1 MFRSYFIATIR
12 TLLKNRGLTAINIL
26 GLAIGMA
33 SVILIA
39 LYIQYEFS
47 YDRHHANATRIYS
60 VFRSVSMENTTSIN
74 PRASGALA
82 PALKRDFPEIQE
94 AIRTQRLTAW
104 VKTDDRFFQQDV
116 CVADPEIFNVFT
128 IPFVTGDSG
137 TALTQPGSMVLT
149 ESMARKF
156 FQNQNPI
163 GKALQVDHEQLSGTV
178 TYFVTGIVRDFPP
191 NSTFYFDCLTATP
204 RGQLADLW
212 SIWQP
217 TGAYRPFL
225 TYVLLPEG
233 YDHRALEQ
241 KLPDLITR
249 YMGDEVRQTT
259 RYILQPF
266 TDLHL
271 YSPRNLGRE
280 FAEHGDIKQ
289 VYAFGLVA
297 GFILVLACVNFMNLS
312 TARSSTR
319 AREVGLRKVVGAS
332 RQQLIGQFLGESV
345 LVALAAMIVALA
357 LVELVLPWFN
367 SFIQRDLIL
376 HRTENLWWMIGLI
389 GFGLGVGVLAGSYP
403 AFVLSSFLPT
413 QVMKGD
419 WIPGSK
425 HVGLRKALV
434 IFQFAISIAFITGT
448 VVVQEQLAYI
458 RNKDL
463 GFDKDL
469 VVGIPIFIYSRQLHH
484 GGPEDLRRRIPTIKE
499 VFRAHPNI
507 MKATATRFHQGGYHT
522 TDTFRAEGSDADW
535 QMGLF
540 DIDRDFLDFFNI
552 ELAAGR
558 MAPEP
563 PKLPE
568 KIKNLLE
575 LEAGRRRLP
584 EKVTSLAEWQEYE
597 KKVRS
602 YREKGRPLIINETA
616 AQHLG
621 WDDPIGKRFK
631 EKNGPEGY
639 VVGVIKD
646 FHAQTLHNAIRPVVF
661 RVFTGGAKHLYL
673 KLGTQ
678 NIPATLAFIENTWHE
693 FLPQI
698 PFTFWFLND
707 DLTRVRYEN
716 EIRTGNALAM
726 FSGLTIFVA
735 CLGLLGLISFR
746 AEQKTKEIGIRKVL
760 GASVFS
766 IFGLLSREFVKLVI
780 IACVIASPI
789 AYLFAGRW
797 LQDFA
802 YRIDLHLMY
811 FFIGGI
817 LAFLLA
823 LATMA
828 YQALKAA
835 RTNPVDALRTE

>member
-1 MFRSYFIATIR
+1 MGF
-12 TLLKNRGLTAINIL
+12 
-26 GLAIGMA
+26 
-33 SVILIA
+33 
-39 LYIQYEFS
+39 
-47 YDRHHANATRIYS
+47 YS
-60 VFRSVSMENTTSIN
+60 E
-74 PRASGALA
+74 
-82 PALKRDFPEIQE
+82 LKRDFPEVQE
-94 AIRTQRLTAW
+94 AIRVQRLDAW
-104 VKTDDRFFQQDV
+104 VQSQTHFFQQDV

-128 IPFVTGDSG
+128 IPFISGDPN
-137 TALTQPGSMVLT
+137 TALTQSGAMVLT

-156 FQNQNPI
+156 FQNKDPI
-163 GKALQVDHEQLSGTV
+163 GKALQVDHQELSG

-204 RGQLADLW
+204 KGNTADMW

-217 TGAYRPFL
+217 TGVFRPFF
-225 TYVLLPEG
+225 TYLLLPEG
-233 YDHRALEQ
+233 YDHRALQQ

-259 RYILQPF
+259 RYILQP
-266 TDLHL
+266 LIRRHL
-271 YSPRNLGRE
+271 YSTADLGLTPTE
-280 FAEHGDIKQ
+280 YGDIKQ

-332 RQQLIGQFLGESV
+332 RQQLIRQFLGESV
-345 LVALAAMIVALA
+345 LVALVAMIVALA

-367 SFIQRDLIL
+367 SFIQRDLVL
-376 HRTENLWWMIGLI
+376 HRTENLWWLIGLV
-389 GFGLGVGVLAGSYP
+389 GFGLGVGVFAGSYP

-413 QVMKGD
+413 LVMKGD

-434 IFQFAISIAFITGT
+434 VFQFAISIAFITGT

-463 GFDKDL
+463 GFDKEL

-484 GGPEDLRRRIPTIKE
+484 GGPEDLRRRIPTVKE
-499 VFRAHPNI
+499 VFMEHPNI
-507 MKATATRFHQGGYHT
+507 LKATATRFPQGGYIT
-522 TDTFRAEGSDADW
+522 TDTFRADDADW

-540 DIDRDFLDFFNI
+540 DIDLDFLDFFNI

-558 MAPEP
+558 MASEP

-568 KIKNLLE
+568 KIRSLLE
-575 LEAGRRRLP
+575 LESGRRLP
-584 EKVTSLAEWQEYE
+584 EKVIRLAEWQEYQ
-597 KKVRS
+597 KQVRA
-602 YREKGRPLIINETA
+602 YREKGRPFILNETA
-616 AQHLG
+616 ARHLG

-639 VVGVIKD
+639 VVGVMKD
-646 FHAQTLHNAIRPVVF
+646 FHVQTLHNTIRPVVF
-661 RVFTGGAKHLYL
+661 RLFTGGAKHLYL

-678 NIPATLAFIENTWHE
+678 NIPETLAFIEKTWHE

-698 PFTFWFLND
+698 PFTYHFLDD
-707 DLTRVRYEN
+707 DLTSVRYEN
-716 EIRTGNALAM
+716 EIRTGNALAV

-766 IFGLLSREFVKLVI
+766 IFGLLSKEFVKLVI

-802 YRIDLHLMY
+802 YRIDLHAMY
-811 FFIGGI
+811 FLIGGV
-817 LAFLLA
+817 LALLLA
-823 LATMA
+823 LATMT
-828 YQALKAA
+828 YQAIKAA

>member
-1 MFRSYFIATIR
+1 MFRSYLIATLR

-26 GLAIGMA
+26 GLAIGMTC
-33 SVILIA
+33 VILIA

-47 YDRHHANATRIYS
+47 YDRHHVNATRIYR
-60 VFRSVSMENTTSIN
+60 VIRTVSMENTTSVN

-82 PALKRDFPEIQE
+82 PALKRDFPEVQE
-94 AIRTQRLTAW
+94 AVRVQRLDAW
-104 VKTDDRFFQQDV
+104 VQTQTHFFQQDM
-116 CVADPEIFNVFT
+116 CVADREIFNVFT
-128 IPFVTGDSG
+128 IPFVIGDSG

-149 ESMARKF
+149 ESMALKF

-163 GKALQVDHEQLSGTV
+163 GKTLQVDHEQLSDTV

-204 RGQLADLW
+204 RGALEDMW
-212 SIWQP
+212 SRWQS
-217 TGAYRPFL
+217 TGSFRPFF
-225 TYVLLPEG
+225 TYLLLPEG
-233 YDHRALEQ
+233 YDHRALQQ
-241 KLPDLITR
+241 KLPDLIAR
-249 YMGDEVRQTT
+249 YMGDEVRRTT
-259 RYILQPF
+259 RYILHPL
-266 TDLHL
+266 TRVHL
-271 YSPRNLGRE
+271 YTHPDLGLQFRD
-280 FAEHGDIKQ
+280 HGDIKQ

-332 RQQLIGQFLGESV
+332 RQQLIKQFLGESV
-345 LVALAAMIVALA
+345 LVALVAMIVALA
-357 LVELVLPWFN
+357 FVELILPWFN
-367 SFIQRDLIL
+367 SFIQRDLVL
-376 HRTENLWWMIGLI
+376 RSTENLWWIIGLV

-463 GFDKDL
+463 GFDKEL
-469 VVGIPIFIYSRQLHH
+469 VVGIPLFIYSRQLHH
-484 GGPEDLRRRIPTIKE
+484 GSPEDLRRRMPTVKQA
-499 VFRAHPNI
+499 FMAHPNI
-507 MKATATRFHQGGYHT
+507 LKATATRFPQGGSHT

-563 PKLPE
+563 PKLPK
-568 KIKNLLE
+568 KIE
-575 LEAGRRRLP
+575 
-584 EKVTSLAEWQEYE
+584 SLAAWQEYE
-597 KKVRS
+597 KKVQV
-602 YREKGRPLIINETA
+602 YAKKGRPLILNETA

-631 EKNGPEGY
+631 EKKGPEGY
-639 VVGVIKD
+639 VVGIMKD
-646 FHAQTLHNAIRPVVF
+646 FHVQTLHNDIRPVVF

-678 NIPATLAFIENTWHE
+678 NIPATLAFIEKTWHA

-707 DLTRVRYEN
+707 DLTRVRYQN
-716 EIRTGNALAM
+716 EIRTGNALSV

-766 IFGLLSREFVKLVI
+766 IFNLLSKEFVKLVI

-802 YRIDLHLMY
+802 YRINLHPVY
-811 FFIGGI
+811 FLIGGM
-817 LAFLLA
+817 LALLLA
-823 LATMA
+823 LATMT

>member
-1 MFRSYFIATIR
+1 MFRSYLLTTVR
-12 TLLKNRGLTAINIL
+12 TLLKSRGLTAINIL

-33 SVILIA
+33 CVILIA

-47 YDRHHANATRIYS
+47 YDRHHANATRIYR
-60 VFRSVSMENTTSIN
+60 VFRTVSMENTTSVN

-94 AIRTQRLTAW
+94 AIRIQLLTAW
-104 VKTDDRFFQQDV
+104 VKTDDRFFQQEV
-116 CVADPEIFNVFT
+116 CVADREIFNVFT
-128 IPFVTGDSG
+128 IPFVTGDPG
-137 TALTQPGSMVLT
+137 TALTQPGSIVLT

-204 RGQLADLW
+204 QGQLANLW
-212 SIWQP
+212 SMWQP
-217 TGAYRPFL
+217 TGPYRPFF
-225 TYVLLPEG
+225 TYLLLPEG
-233 YDHRALEQ
+233 YDHRALQQ

-249 YMGDEVRQTT
+249 YMGDEVRRTT
-259 RYILQPF
+259 RYIVQPL
-266 TDLHL
+266 TRVHL
-271 YSPRNLGRE
+271 YTHPDLGLQFRD
-280 FAEHGDIKQ
+280 HGDITQ
-289 VYAFGLVA
+289 VYAFGLIA

-332 RQQLIGQFLGESV
+332 RRQLIGQFLGESV
-345 LVALAAMIVALA
+345 LVAIAAMIVALA
-357 LVELVLPWFN
+357 LVELVLPRFN

-376 HRTENLWWMIGLI
+376 HRVENLWWMIGLI

-434 IFQFAISIAFITGT
+434 VFQFAISIAFITGT

-469 VVGIPIFIYSRQLHH
+469 VVGIPLFIYSRQLHH
-484 GGPEDLRRRIPTIKE
+484 GSSEDLRWRIPTVKE
-499 VFRAHPNI
+499 VFMAHPNI
-507 MKATATRFHQGGYHT
+507 LKATATRFHQGGRHLT
-522 TDTFRAEGSDADW
+522 ETFRSEGSDADW

-540 DIDRDFLDFFNI
+540 DIDKDYLDFFNI
-552 ELAAGR
+552 GLAAGR

-563 PKLPE
+563 PKPPE
-568 KIKNLLE
+568 TIKNLE
-575 LEAGRRRLP
+575 
-584 EKVTSLAEWQEYE
+584 EWQVFKQKRQE
-597 KKVRS
+597 
-602 YREKGRPLIINETA
+602 YREKGRPLILNETA
-616 AQHLG
+616 ARHLG
-621 WDDPIGKRFK
+621 WDDPIGRRFK

-646 FHAQTLHNAIRPVVF
+646 FHVQTLHNAIQPVVF
-661 RVFTGGAKHLYL
+661 RLFTGGAKHLYL

-678 NIPATLAFIENTWHE
+678 NIPETLAFIEKTWHQ

-698 PFTFWFLND
+698 PFTFWFLNE

-716 EIRTGNALAM
+716 EIRTGNALAV

-766 IFGLLSREFVKLVI
+766 IFRLLSKEFVKLVI

-789 AYLFAGRW
+789 AYLFGSRW

-811 FFIGGI
+811 FFIGGV
-817 LAFLLA
+817 LALLLA
-823 LATMA
+823 IATMT

>member
-1 MFRSYFIATIR
+1 MFRSYLIATLR

-47 YDRHHANATRIYS
+47 YDQHHVNATRIYR
-60 VFRSVSMENTTSIN
+60 VFRSVSMENTTSVS

-82 PALKRDFPEIQE
+82 PALKRDFPEVQE
-94 AIRTQRLTAW
+94 AIRTRLLTAW
-104 VKTDDRFFQQDV
+104 VKTDDHFFQQDV
-116 CVADPEIFNVFT
+116 CVADREIFNVFT
-128 IPFVTGDSG
+128 IPFVTGDPG
-137 TALTQPGSMVLT
+137 TALTQPGSIVLT
-149 ESMARKF
+149 QSMARKF

-163 GKALQVDHEQLSGTV
+163 GKVLQVDHQELSGTG

-204 RGQLADLW
+204 KGNLANMW

-217 TGAYRPFL
+217 TGAYRPFF
-225 TYVLLPEG
+225 TYLLLPEG

-241 KLPDLITR
+241 KLPDLITQ

-259 RYILQPF
+259 RYILQPL
-266 TDLHL
+266 TRVHL
-271 YSPRNLGRE
+271 YSH
-280 FAEHGDIKQ
+280 AEYGDIKQ

-297 GFILVLACVNFMNLS
+297 SFILVLACVNFMNLS
-312 TARSSTR
+312 TARSSVR

-345 LVALAAMIVALA
+345 LMALTAMMVALAV
-357 LVELVLPWFN
+357 VELVLPWFN

-376 HRTENLWWMIGLI
+376 HSSENLWWLVGLI

-419 WIPGSK
+419 WIPGAK

-458 RNKDL
+458 QNKNL
-463 GFDKDL
+463 GFDKEL
-469 VVGIPIFIYSRQLHH
+469 IVGIPIFIYSRQLHH
-484 GGPEDLRRRIPTIKE
+484 GGLEDLRRRIPTVKQA
-499 VFRAHPNI
+499 FMAHPNI
-507 MKATATRFHQGGYHT
+507 LKATATRFPQGGYIT
-522 TDTFRAEGSDADW
+522 TDTFRADDADW
-535 QMGLF
+535 QMGVF
-540 DIDRDFLDFFNI
+540 DIDKDYLDFFNI
-552 ELAAGR
+552 ELVAGHL
-558 MAPEP
+558 APEP
-563 PKLPE
+563 PELPE
-568 KIKNLLE
+568 RIESHAE
-575 LEAGRRRLP
+575 L
-584 EKVTSLAEWQEYE
+584 QEYE
-597 KKVRS
+597 KKVRE
-602 YREKGRPLIINETA
+602 YREKGQPYILNETA
-616 AQHLG
+616 VQQLG
-621 WDDPIGKRFK
+621 WDEPIGKRFK
-631 EKNGPEGY
+631 EKKGPEGY
-639 VVGVIKD
+639 VVGVMKD
-646 FHAQTLHNAIRPVVF
+646 FHVQTLHNAIRPVTF
-661 RVFTGGAKHLYL
+661 KTRTGMGKTLYL

-678 NIPATLAFIENTWHE
+678 NMQETLAFIEKTWRE

-698 PFTFWFLND
+698 PFTFWILND
-707 DLTRVRYEN
+707 DLTRVRYQN
-716 EIRTGNALAM
+716 EIRTGNALTV

-766 IFGLLSREFVKLVI
+766 IFGLLAKEFVKLVI
-780 IACVIASPI
+780 IACVIACPI
-789 AYLFAGRW
+789 AYLFVGRW

-802 YRIDLHLMY
+802 YRIDLHPVY
-811 FFIGGI
+811 FLIGGM
-817 LAFLLA
+817 LALLLA
-823 LATMA
+823 LATMT

>member
-1 MFRSYFIATIR
+1 MFRSYFITTLR
-12 TLLKNRGLTAINIL
+12 TLLKSRGLTAINIL

-33 SVILIA
+33 CVILIA

-47 YDRHHANATRIYS
+47 YDQHHANVTRIYR
-60 VFRSVSMENTTSIN
+60 VVRTVSMENTTSVN

-82 PALKRDFPEIQE
+82 PALKRDFPEVQE
-94 AIRTQRLTAW
+94 AIRVQRLDAW
-104 VKTDDRFFQQDV
+104 VQTQTHFFQQDM

-128 IPFVTGDSG
+128 IPFISGDPN

-163 GKALQVDHEQLSGTV
+163 GKDLQVDHQELSG

-204 RGQLADLW
+204 RGALADMW
-212 SIWQP
+212 PIWQP
-217 TGAYRPFL
+217 TGAYRPFF
-225 TYVLLPEG
+225 TYLLLPEG
-233 YDHRALEQ
+233 YDHRALQQ
-241 KLPDLITR
+241 KLPDLIAR

-259 RYILQPF
+259 RYIVQPL
-266 TDLHL
+266 TRVHL
-271 YSPRNLGRE
+271 YTHPDLGLQFRD
-280 FAEHGDIKQ
+280 HGDITQ

-345 LVALAAMIVALA
+345 LVAIAAMIVALA

-389 GFGLGVGVLAGSYP
+389 GFGVSVGVLAGSYP

-463 GFDKDL
+463 GFDKEL

-484 GGPEDLRRRIPTIKE
+484 GSSEDLRWRIPTVKE
-499 VFRAHPNI
+499 VFMEHPNI
-507 MKATATRFHQGGYHT
+507 LKATATRFHQGGRQL

-552 ELAAGR
+552 ELVAGR
-558 MAPEP
+558 LAPEP

-568 KIKNLLE
+568 IIESLE
-575 LEAGRRRLP
+575 EL
-584 EKVTSLAEWQEYE
+584 QEYQ
-597 KKVRS
+597 KKVRA
-602 YREKGRPLIINETA
+602 YEEKGRPFILNETA

-639 VVGVIKD
+639 VVGVMKD
-646 FHAQTLHNAIRPVVF
+646 FHVQTLHNAIQPVVF

-707 DLTRVRYEN
+707 DLTQVRYEN
-716 EIRTGNALAM
+716 EIRTGNALAV

-780 IACVIASPI
+780 IACIIASPI
-789 AYLFAGRW
+789 AYLFSSRW

-811 FFIGGI
+811 FLIGGV
-817 LAFLLA
+817 LALLLA
-823 LATMA
+823 LATMT

>member
-1 MFRSYFIATIR
+1 MFRSYLIVTIR

-26 GLAIGMA
+26 GLAIGM
-33 SVILIA
+33 SCVILIA

-47 YDRHHANATRIYS
+47 YDRHHANATRIHR
-60 VFRSVSMENTTSIN
+60 VFRAVSMENTTSVS
-74 PRASGALA
+74 PRASGALT
-82 PALKRDFPEIQE
+82 PALKRDFPEVQE
-94 AIRTQRLTAW
+94 AIRTQRLTSW

-116 CVADPEIFNVFT
+116 CVADREIFNVFT
-128 IPFVTGDSG
+128 IPFVTGDPG
-137 TALTQPGSMVLT
+137 TALTQPGSIVLT

-204 RGQLADLW
+204 RGALADMW
-212 SIWQP
+212 PRWQP
-217 TGAYRPFL
+217 TGSFRPFL
-225 TYVLLPEG
+225 TYLLLPEG

-249 YMGDEVRQTT
+249 YMGDEVRRTT
-259 RYILQPF
+259 RYIVQPL
-266 TDLHL
+266 TRVHL
-271 YSPRNLGRE
+271 YTHPDLGLQ
-280 FAEHGDIKQ
+280 FKDYGDITQ

-312 TARSSTR
+312 TARSSSR

-332 RQQLIGQFLGESV
+332 RQQLIRQFLGESV
-345 LVALAAMIVALA
+345 LMALIAMIVALV
-357 LVELVLPWFN
+357 LVELVLPRFN

-376 HRTENLWWMIGLI
+376 HRTENLWWLIGLI

-434 IFQFAISIAFITGT
+434 VFQFAISIAFITGT

-463 GFDKDL
+463 GFDKEL
-469 VVGIPIFIYSRQLHH
+469 VVSIPIFIYSRQLHH
-484 GGPEDLRRRIPTIKE
+484 GGPEDLRRRIPTVKQT
-499 VFRAHPNI
+499 FMAHPNI
-507 MKATATRFHQGGYHT
+507 LNATATRFPQGGSHT

-540 DIDRDFLDFFNI
+540 DIDRDYLDFFNI

-558 MAPEP
+558 LAPEP

-568 KIKNLLE
+568 KIESIQDLE
-575 LEAGRRRLP
+575 E
-584 EKVTSLAEWQEYE
+584 
-597 KKVRS
+597 
-602 YREKGRPLIINETA
+602 YRELVREYAKKGRPLILNETA
-616 AQHLG
+616 ARHLG
-621 WDDPIGKRFK
+621 WDDPIGRRFK

-639 VVGVIKD
+639 VIGVMKD
-646 FHAQTLHNAIRPVVF
+646 FHVQTLHNAIRPVVF

-678 NIPATLAFIENTWHE
+678 NIPETLGFIEKTWHE

-716 EIRTGNALAM
+716 EIRTGNALTV
-726 FSGLTIFVA
+726 FSGLTVFVA

-766 IFGLLSREFVKLVI
+766 IFGLLSKEFVKLVI
-780 IACVIASPI
+780 VACVIACPI
-789 AYLFAGRW
+789 AYLFASRW

-811 FFIGGI
+811 FLIGGV
-817 LAFLLA
+817 LALFLA
-823 LATMA
+823 LATMT

>member
-1 MFRSYFIATIR
+1 MFRSYITATIR

-47 YDRHHANATRIYS
+47 YDRHHVNATRIYR
-60 VFRSVSMENTTSIN
+60 VFRTVSMENTTSVS

-82 PALKRDFPEIQE
+82 PALKRDFPEVQE
-94 AIRTQRLTAW
+94 AIRTQLLTAW
-104 VKTDDRFFQQDV
+104 VKTDNHFLQQDV
-116 CVADPEIFNVFT
+116 CVADREIFNVFT
-128 IPFVTGDSG
+128 IPFVTGDPA

-163 GKALQVDHEQLSGTV
+163 GKVLQVDHQELSGTG
-178 TYFVTGIVRDFPP
+178 TYFVTGIVRDLPP

-204 RGQLADLW
+204 VGALVDMW

-225 TYVLLPEG
+225 TYLLLPEG
-233 YDHRALEQ
+233 YDHRALAQ

-259 RYILQPF
+259 RYILQPL
-266 TDLHL
+266 TRVHL
-271 YSPRNLGRE
+271 YTHPDLGLQFRDY
-280 FAEHGDIKQ
+280 GDITQ

-332 RQQLIGQFLGESV
+332 RRQLIGQFLGESV
-345 LVALAAMIVALA
+345 LMALTAMIVALA
-357 LVELVLPWFN
+357 VVELVLPWFN
-367 SFIQRDLIL
+367 GFIQRDLIL
-376 HRTENLWWMIGLI
+376 HRSENLWWLVGLI

-419 WIPGSK
+419 WIPGAK

-463 GFDKDL
+463 GFDKEL
-469 VVGIPIFIYSRQLHH
+469 IVGIPIFIYSRQLHH
-484 GGPEDLRRRIPTIKE
+484 GGSEDLRRRIPTVKQA
-499 VFRAHPNI
+499 FMAHPNI
-507 MKATATRFHQGGYHT
+507 LKATATRFHQGGSHT
-522 TDTFRAEGSDADW
+522 TDTFRADDADW

-552 ELAAGR
+552 ELVAGR
-558 MAPEP
+558 LAPEP
-563 PKLPE
+563 LKLPE
-568 KIKNLLE
+568 KIESRAE
-575 LEAGRRRLP
+575 L
-584 EKVTSLAEWQEYE
+584 QEYRE
-597 KKVRS
+597 LVQA
-602 YREKGRPLIINETA
+602 YREKGRPFILNETA

-621 WDDPIGKRFK
+621 WDEPIGKRFK
-631 EKNGPEGY
+631 EKKEPEGY
-639 VVGVIKD
+639 VIGVVKD
-646 FHAQTLHNAIRPVVF
+646 FHVQTLHNAIQPVVF
-661 RVFTGGAKHLYL
+661 RVFTGGAKFLYL

-678 NIPATLAFIENTWHE
+678 NIPATLAFIEKTWHQ

-698 PFTFWFLND
+698 PFNFWFLND
-707 DLTRVRYEN
+707 DLTRVRYQN
-716 EIRTGNALAM
+716 EIRTGNALAV

-760 GASVFS
+760 GASIFS
-766 IFGLLSREFVKLVI
+766 IFNLLAKEFVKLVI
-780 IACVIASPI
+780 IACVIACPI

-802 YRIDLHLMY
+802 YRIDLHVMY
-811 FFIGGI
+811 FLIGGV
-817 LAFLLA
+817 LALLLA
-823 LATMA
+823 LTTMT

>member
-1 MFRSYFIATIR
+1 MFRSYLIATIR

-33 SVILIA
+33 SVILIG

-47 YDRHHANATRIYS
+47 YDRHHANATRIYR
-60 VFRSVSMENTTSIN
+60 VFRTVSMENTTLVS

-82 PALKRDFPEIQE
+82 PALKRDFPEVQE
-94 AIRTQRLTAW
+94 AIRTQQLTSW

-116 CVADPEIFNVFT
+116 CVADREIFNVFT
-128 IPFVTGDSG
+128 IPFVIGDPG
-137 TALTQPGSMVLT
+137 TALTQPGSIVLT
-149 ESMARKF
+149 ESMAHKF
-156 FQNQNPI
+156 FQDQNPI
-163 GKALQVDHEQLSGTV
+163 GKTLQVDHQELSGTV
-178 TYFVTGIVRDFPP
+178 TYFVTGVVRDFPP

-204 RGQLADLW
+204 RGALADMW
-212 SIWQP
+212 PIWQP

-233 YDHRALEQ
+233 YDHRALQQ
-241 KLPDLITR
+241 KLPDLIAR

-259 RYILQPF
+259 RYIVQPL
-266 TDLHL
+266 TRVHL
-271 YSPRNLGRE
+271 YGHRDLGRQ
-280 FAEHGDIKQ
+280 FVGSGDIKQ

-297 GFILVLACVNFMNLS
+297 GFILMLACVNFMNLS

-345 LVALAAMIVALA
+345 LVALAAMILALA
-357 LVELVLPWFN
+357 LVELALPWFN
-367 SFIQRDLIL
+367 GFIQRDLIL
-376 HRTENLWWMIGLI
+376 HRTENLWWMIGLV
-389 GFGLGVGVLAGSYP
+389 GFGLGVGVFAGSYP

-463 GFDKDL
+463 GFDKEL

-484 GGPEDLRRRIPTIKE
+484 GSSEDLRRRIPTVKE
-499 VFRAHPNI
+499 VFMEHPNI
-507 MKATATRFHQGGYHT
+507 VKATATRFPQGGYIT
-522 TDTFRAEGSDADW
+522 TDTFRADDADW

-540 DIDRDFLDFFNI
+540 DIDKDYLDFFNI
-552 ELAAGR
+552 ELVAGR
-558 MAPEP
+558 LAPEP

-568 KIKNLLE
+568 IIESRAE
-575 LEAGRRRLP
+575 LE
-584 EKVTSLAEWQEYE
+584 EYRE
-597 KKVRS
+597 LVRA
-602 YREKGRPLIINETA
+602 YREKGRPFILNETA
-616 AQHLG
+616 VRHLG
-621 WDDPIGKRFK
+621 WDDPIGRRFK

-639 VVGVIKD
+639 VVGVMKD
-646 FHAQTLHNAIRPVVF
+646 FHIQTLHNAIRPVVF
-661 RVFTGGAKHLYL
+661 RLFTGVSKHLYL

-678 NIPATLAFIENTWHE
+678 NIPETLAFIEKTWHE

-707 DLTRVRYEN
+707 DLTHVRYEN
-716 EIRTGNALAM
+716 EIRTGNALAV

-760 GASVFS
+760 GASIFS
-766 IFGLLSREFVKLVI
+766 IFNLLSKEFVRLVI

-789 AYLFAGRW
+789 VYLFAGRW

-802 YRIDLHLMY
+802 YRINLHPVY
-811 FFIGGI
+811 FLIGGM
-817 LAFLLA
+817 LALLLA
-823 LATMA
+823 LATMT

>member
-1 MFRSYFIATIR
+1 MFRSYLIATIR

-26 GLAIGMA
+26 GLATGMA

-47 YDRHHANATRIYS
+47 YDRHHANATRIYR
-60 VFRSVSMENTTSIN
+60 VFRSVSMENTTSVS

-82 PALKRDFPEIQE
+82 PALKRDFPEVQE
-94 AIRTQRLTAW
+94 AIRTQLLTSW

-116 CVADPEIFNVFT
+116 YVADPEIFNVFT
-128 IPFVTGDSG
+128 IPFISGDPG

-156 FQNQNPI
+156 FQNEDPM
-163 GKALQVDHEQLSGTV
+163 GKALQVDHQELSGTV

-204 RGQLADLW
+204 RGALADMW

-217 TGAYRPFL
+217 AGAYRPFL
-225 TYVLLPEG
+225 TYILLPEG

-241 KLPDLITR
+241 KLPSLIAR

-259 RYILQPF
+259 RYIVQPL
-266 TDLHL
+266 TRVHL
-271 YSPRNLGRE
+271 YSHWDLGRQ
-280 FAEHGDIKQ
+280 FVGSGDIKQ

-297 GFILVLACVNFMNLS
+297 GFILMLACVNFMNLS

-332 RQQLIGQFLGESV
+332 RQQLIKQFLGESV
-345 LVALAAMIVALA
+345 LVAFAAMIVALA

-367 SFIQRDLIL
+367 SFIQRDLVL
-376 HRTENLWWMIGLI
+376 HRTENLWWLIGLI

-484 GGPEDLRRRIPTIKE
+484 GGAEDLRRRIPTVKQ
-499 VFRAHPNI
+499 VFMAHPNI
-507 MKATATRFHQGGYHT
+507 LNATAVRFPQGGYIT
-522 TDTFRAEGSDADW
+522 TDTFRADDADW

-540 DIDRDFLDFFNI
+540 DIDRDYLDFFNI

-568 KIKNLLE
+568 RIESIQDLE
-575 LEAGRRRLP
+575 
-584 EKVTSLAEWQEYE
+584 EYRE
-597 KKVRS
+597 LVRA
-602 YREKGRPLIINETA
+602 YREKGRPFILNETA

-639 VVGVIKD
+639 VVGVMKD
-646 FHAQTLHNAIRPVVF
+646 FHIQTLHNDIRPVVF
-661 RVFTGGAKHLYL
+661 RVVTGVAKHLYL

-678 NIPATLAFIENTWHE
+678 NIPETLAFIENTWQE

-698 PFTFWFLND
+698 PFTYWFLND

-716 EIRTGNALAM
+716 EIRTGNALTV

-766 IFGLLSREFVKLVI
+766 IFNLLAREFVKLVI

-789 AYLFAGRW
+789 AYLFGSRW

-811 FFIGGI
+811 FLIGGM
-817 LAFLLA
+817 LALLLA

>member
-1 MFRSYFIATIR
+1 MFRSYLIATIR

-33 SVILIA
+33 SVILIG

-47 YDRHHANATRIYS
+47 YDQHHVNATRIYR
-60 VFRSVSMENTTSIN
+60 VFRSVSMENTTSVS

-82 PALKRDFPEIQE
+82 PALKRDFPEVQE
-94 AIRTQRLTAW
+94 AIRTQLLTAW

-116 CVADPEIFNVFT
+116 CVADREIFNVFT
-128 IPFVTGDSG
+128 IPFVTGDPG

-156 FQNQNPI
+156 FQNQDPM
-163 GKALQVDHEQLSGTV
+163 GKTLQVDHQELSG

-204 RGQLADLW
+204 KGNTADMW

-217 TGAYRPFL
+217 TGVFRPFF
-225 TYVLLPEG
+225 TYLLLPEG
-233 YDHRALEQ
+233 YDHRALQQ

-259 RYILQPF
+259 RYILQP
-266 TDLHL
+266 LIRRHL
-271 YSPRNLGRE
+271 YSTADLGLTPTE
-280 FAEHGDIKQ
+280 YGDIKQ

-332 RQQLIGQFLGESV
+332 RQQLIRQFLGESV
-345 LVALAAMIVALA
+345 LVALVAMIVALA
-357 LVELVLPWFN
+357 LVELVLPRFN

-376 HRTENLWWMIGLI
+376 HRTENLWWLIGLI
-389 GFGLGVGVLAGSYP
+389 GFGLGVGIIAGSYP

-434 IFQFAISIAFITGT
+434 VFQFAISIAFITGT

-469 VVGIPIFIYSRQLHH
+469 VVGIPIFIYSWQLHH
-484 GGPEDLRRRIPTIKE
+484 GGPEDLRRRIPTVKQ
-499 VFRAHPNI
+499 VFMEHPNI
-507 MKATATRFHQGGYHT
+507 LKATATRFPQGGYIT
-522 TDTFRAEGSDADW
+522 TDTFQAEGSDADW

-552 ELAAGR
+552 ELVAGR
-558 MAPEP
+558 LAPEP
-563 PKLPE
+563 PRPPG
-568 KIKNLLE
+568 KIITLE
-575 LEAGRRRLP
+575 
-584 EKVTSLAEWQEYE
+584 EWQEYN
-597 KKVRS
+597 KKLQA
-602 YREKGRPLIINETA
+602 YQEKGRPFILNETA
-616 AQHLG
+616 VRHLG
-621 WDDPIGKRFK
+621 WDDPIGRRFK
-631 EKNGPEGY
+631 EKEEPEGY
-639 VVGVIKD
+639 VVGVMKD
-646 FHAQTLHNAIRPVVF
+646 FHVQTLHNAIRPVVF
-661 RVFTGGAKHLYL
+661 RIFTGGAKHLYL

-678 NIPATLAFIENTWHE
+678 NIPETLGFIEKTWHQ

-698 PFTFWFLND
+698 SFSFWFLNN
-707 DLTRVRYEN
+707 DLTQVRYQN
-716 EIRTGNALAM
+716 EIRTGNALAV

-766 IFGLLSREFVKLVI
+766 IFGLLSKEFVKLVI

-802 YRIDLHLMY
+802 YRIDLYPVY
-811 FFIGGI
+811 FLIGGV
-817 LAFLLA
+817 LALLLA
-823 LATMA
+823 LATMT

>member
-1 MFRSYFIATIR
+1 MFRSYLIATIR
-12 TLLKNRGLTAINIL
+12 TLVKNRGLTAINIL

-47 YDRHHANATRIYS
+47 YDRHHVNATRIYR
-60 VFRSVSMENTTSIN
+60 VFRTVSMENTTSVS

-82 PALKRDFPEIQE
+82 PALKRDFPEVRE
-94 AIRTQRLTAW
+94 AIRTQLLTSW

-116 CVADPEIFNVFT
+116 CVADREIFNVFT
-128 IPFVTGDSG
+128 IPFVTGDPG

-163 GKALQVDHEQLSGTV
+163 GKVLQVDHEQLSGTG

-204 RGQLADLW
+204 KGNLANMW
-212 SIWQP
+212 PMWQP

-233 YDHRALEQ
+233 HDHRALEQ
-241 KLPDLITR
+241 KLPNFIAR

-259 RYILQPF
+259 RYILQPL
-266 TDLHL
+266 THLHL
-271 YSPRNLGRE
+271 YSPRGLGRE

-345 LVALAAMIVALA
+345 LVALVAMIVALA

-367 SFIQRDLIL
+367 GFIQRDLVL
-376 HRTENLWWMIGLI
+376 HRTENLRWMVGLV
-389 GFGLGVGVLAGSYP
+389 GFGFAVGVIAGSYP

-413 QVMKGD
+413 QMMKGD

-434 IFQFAISIAFITGT
+434 VFQFAISIAFITGT

-463 GFDKDL
+463 GFDKEL
-469 VVGIPIFIYSRQLHH
+469 VVGIPLFIYSRQLHH
-484 GGPEDLRRRIPTIKE
+484 GGPEDLRRRIPTVKQA
-499 VFRAHPNI
+499 FMAHPNI
-507 MKATATRFHQGGYHT
+507 LKATATRFHQGGYHT

-552 ELAAGR
+552 ELIAGR
-558 MAPEP
+558 LAPEP
-563 PKLPE
+563 LKLPE
-568 KIKNLLE
+568 RIESRAE
-575 LEAGRRRLP
+575 LEKYREL
-584 EKVTSLAEWQEYE
+584 
-597 KKVRS
+597 VRA
-602 YREKGRPLIINETA
+602 YREKGRPFILNETA

-631 EKNGPEGY
+631 EKKEPEGY
-639 VVGVIKD
+639 VIGVVKD
-646 FHAQTLHNAIRPVVF
+646 FHVQTLHNTIRPVVF
-661 RVFTGGAKHLYL
+661 RVFTGGAKFLYL

-678 NIPATLAFIENTWHE
+678 NIPATLAFIEKTWHQ

-707 DLTRVRYEN
+707 DLTRVRYQN
-716 EIRTGNALAM
+716 EIRTGNALTA

-735 CLGLLGLISFR
+735 CLGLFGLISFR

-766 IFGLLSREFVKLVI
+766 IFNLLAKEFVKLVI
-780 IACVIASPI
+780 VACVIACPI

-802 YRIDLHLMY
+802 YRIDLHVMY
-811 FFIGGI
+811 FLIGGV
-817 LAFLLA
+817 LALLLA
-823 LATMA
+823 LATMT
-828 YQALKAA
+828 YQALKASQ
-835 RTNPVDALRTE
+835 TNPVDALRTE

>member
-1 MFRSYFIATIR
+1 MFRSYLTATIR

-47 YDRHHANATRIYS
+47 YDRHHVNATRIYR
-60 VFRSVSMENTTSIN
+60 VFRTVSMENTTSVS

-82 PALKRDFPEIQE
+82 PALKRDFPEVQE
-94 AIRTQRLTAW
+94 SIRTQLLTSW
-104 VKTDDRFFQQDV
+104 VKTNDHFFQQDV
-116 CVADPEIFNVFT
+116 CVADREIFNVFT
-128 IPFVTGDSG
+128 IPFVTGDPV

-163 GKALQVDHEQLSGTV
+163 GKVLQVDHQELSGTG

-204 RGQLADLW
+204 KGQLADMW

-225 TYVLLPEG
+225 MYVLLPQS

-241 KLPDLITR
+241 KLPDLIAR

-259 RYILQPF
+259 RYILQPL
-266 TDLHL
+266 TRMHL
-271 YSPRNLGRE
+271 YSHRDMGRQ
-280 FAEHGDIKQ
+280 FAEYGDIKQ

-297 GFILVLACVNFMNLS
+297 SFILVLACVNFMNLS

-319 AREVGLRKVVGAS
+319 ACEVGLRKVVGAS

-345 LVALAAMIVALA
+345 LVALVAMIVALA
-357 LVELVLPWFN
+357 VVELVLPWFN
-367 SFIQRDLIL
+367 GFMQRDLVL
-376 HRTENLWWMIGLI
+376 HSSENLKWLIGLV
-389 GFGLGVGVLAGSYP
+389 GFGFVVGVLAGSYP

-413 QVMKGD
+413 QVIKGD

-425 HVGLRKALV
+425 HGGLRKALV
-434 IFQFAISIAFITGT
+434 VFQFAISIAFITGT

-463 GFDKDL
+463 GFDKEL
-469 VVGIPIFIYSRQLHH
+469 VVGIPIFIYSWQLHH
-484 GGPEDLRRRIPTIKE
+484 GGSENLKRRISTVKQA
-499 VFRAHPNI
+499 FMAHPNI
-507 MKATATRFHQGGYHT
+507 VKATATRFPQGGYIT
-522 TDTFRAEGSDADW
+522 TDTFQADDADW

-540 DIDRDFLDFFNI
+540 DIDSDFLDFFNI
-552 ELAAGR
+552 ELIAGR
-558 MAPEP
+558 MVPEP
-563 PKLPE
+563 PKRPE
-568 KIKNLLE
+568 RIENIQDL
-575 LEAGRRRLP
+575 
-584 EKVTSLAEWQEYE
+584 QEYRE
-597 KKVRS
+597 LVRA
-602 YREKGRPLIINETA
+602 YYKKGRPFILNETA

-631 EKNGPEGY
+631 KKRGPEGY
-639 VVGVIKD
+639 VVGVMKD
-646 FHAQTLHNAIRPVVF
+646 FHVQTLHNAIRPVVF
-661 RVFTGGAKHLYL
+661 RVVTGGAKHLYL

-678 NIPATLAFIENTWHE
+678 NIPETLAFIEKTWRE

-698 PFTFWFLND
+698 PFTFWILNE
-707 DLTRVRYEN
+707 DLTRVRYQN
-716 EIRTGNALAM
+716 EIRTGNALTV

-766 IFGLLSREFVKLVI
+766 IFNLLAKEFVKLVI
-780 IACVIASPI
+780 VACVIASPI
-789 AYLFAGRW
+789 AYLFVGRW

-802 YRIDLHLMY
+802 YRIDLHVMY
-811 FFIGGI
+811 FLIGGV
-817 LAFLLA
+817 LALLLA
-823 LATMA
+823 LATMT

-835 RTNPVDALRTE
+835 RTNPVDALRAE

>member
-1 MFRSYFIATIR
+1 MFRSYLIATIR

-33 SVILIA
+33 SVILIG

-47 YDRHHANATRIYS
+47 YDRHHANATRIYR
-60 VFRSVSMENTTSIN
+60 VFRTVSMENTTLVS

-82 PALKRDFPEIQE
+82 PALKRDFPEVQE
-94 AIRTQRLTAW
+94 AIRTQQLTSW

-116 CVADPEIFNVFT
+116 CVADREIFNVFT
-128 IPFVTGDSG
+128 IPFVIGDPG
-137 TALTQPGSMVLT
+137 TALIQPGSIVLT
-149 ESMARKF
+149 ESMAHKF
-156 FQNQNPI
+156 FQDQNPI
-163 GKALQVDHEQLSGTV
+163 GKTLQVDHQELSGTV
-178 TYFVTGIVRDFPP
+178 TYFVTGVVRDFPP

-204 RGQLADLW
+204 RGALADMW
-212 SIWQP
+212 PIWQP

-233 YDHRALEQ
+233 YDHRALQQ
-241 KLPDLITR
+241 KLPDLIAR

-259 RYILQPF
+259 RYIVQPL
-266 TDLHL
+266 TRVHL
-271 YSPRNLGRE
+271 YGHRDLGRQ
-280 FAEHGDIKQ
+280 FVGSGDIKQ

-297 GFILVLACVNFMNLS
+297 GFILMLACVNFMNLS

-345 LVALAAMIVALA
+345 LVALAAMILALA
-357 LVELVLPWFN
+357 LVELALPWFN
-367 SFIQRDLIL
+367 GFIQRDLIL
-376 HRTENLWWMIGLI
+376 HRTENLWWMIGLV
-389 GFGLGVGVLAGSYP
+389 GFGLGVGVFAGSYP

-463 GFDKDL
+463 GFDKEL

-484 GGPEDLRRRIPTIKE
+484 GSSEDLRRRIPTVKE
-499 VFRAHPNI
+499 VFMEHPNI
-507 MKATATRFHQGGYHT
+507 LKATATRFPQGGYIT
-522 TDTFRAEGSDADW
+522 TDTFRADDADW

-540 DIDRDFLDFFNI
+540 DIDKDYLDFFNI
-552 ELAAGR
+552 ELVAGR
-558 MAPEP
+558 LAPEP

-568 KIKNLLE
+568 IIESRAE
-575 LEAGRRRLP
+575 LE
-584 EKVTSLAEWQEYE
+584 EYRE
-597 KKVRS
+597 LVRA
-602 YREKGRPLIINETA
+602 YREKGRPFILNETA
-616 AQHLG
+616 VRHLG
-621 WDDPIGKRFK
+621 WDDPIGRRFK

-646 FHAQTLHNAIRPVVF
+646 FHIQTLHNAIRPVVF
-661 RVFTGGAKHLYL
+661 RLFTGVSKHLYL

-678 NIPATLAFIENTWHE
+678 NIPETLAFIEKTWHE

-707 DLTRVRYEN
+707 DLTHVRYEN
-716 EIRTGNALAM
+716 EIRTGNALAV

-760 GASVFS
+760 GASIFS
-766 IFGLLSREFVKLVI
+766 IFNLLSKEFVRLVI

-789 AYLFAGRW
+789 VYLFAGRW

-802 YRIDLHLMY
+802 YRINLHPVY
-811 FFIGGI
+811 FLIGGI
-817 LAFLLA
+817 LALLLA
-823 LATMA
+823 LATMT

>member
-1 MFRSYFIATIR
+1 MFRSYLITTIR

-47 YDRHHANATRIYS
+47 YDRHHAHANRIYG
-60 VFRSVSMENTTSIN
+60 VFRAMSMENTTSVS

-82 PALKRDFPEIQE
+82 PALKRDFPEVQE
-94 AIRTQRLTAW
+94 AIRVQRLDAW
-104 VKTDDRFFQQDV
+104 VQTQTHFFQQDV

-128 IPFVTGDSG
+128 IPFISGDPN
-137 TALTQPGSMVLT
+137 TALTQSGAMVLT
-149 ESMARKF
+149 QSMARKF
-156 FQNQNPI
+156 FQNEDPI
-163 GKALQVDHEQLSGTV
+163 GKALQVDHQELSG
-178 TYFVTGIVRDFPP
+178 TYFVTGIVRDFLP

-204 RGQLADLW
+204 KGSMADMW

-217 TGAYRPFL
+217 TGVWRPFF
-225 TYVLLPEG
+225 TYILLPEG

-241 KLPDLITR
+241 KLPGLIAR

-259 RYILQPF
+259 RYILQP
-266 TDLHL
+266 LIRRHL
-271 YSPRNLGRE
+271 YSTADLGLTT
-280 FAEHGDIKQ
+280 AEYGDIKQ

-297 GFILVLACVNFMNLS
+297 GFILLLACVNFMNLS

-345 LVALAAMIVALA
+345 LVALVAMIVALA
-357 LVELVLPWFN
+357 LVELILPWFN
-367 SFIQRDLIL
+367 GFMQRELIL
-376 HRTENLWWMIGLI
+376 HSSENLWWLIGLI
-389 GFGLGVGVLAGSYP
+389 GFGLGVGVIAGSYP

-413 QVMKGD
+413 QVIKGD
-419 WIPGSK
+419 WIPGAK

-434 IFQFAISIAFITGT
+434 VFQFAISIAFITGT

-463 GFDKDL
+463 GFDKEL
-469 VVGIPIFIYSRQLHH
+469 IVGIPIFIYSRQLHH
-484 GGPEDLRRRIPTIKE
+484 GGSEDLRRRIPTVKQA
-499 VFRAHPNI
+499 FMAHPNI
-507 MKATATRFHQGGYHT
+507 LKATATRFHQGGSHT

-552 ELAAGR
+552 ELVAGR

-568 KIKNLLE
+568 KIESIQDLE
-575 LEAGRRRLP
+575 E
-584 EKVTSLAEWQEYE
+584 
-597 KKVRS
+597 
-602 YREKGRPLIINETA
+602 YRELVREYAKKGRPFILNETA

-631 EKNGPEGY
+631 EKKEPEGY
-639 VVGVIKD
+639 VIGVMKD
-646 FHAQTLHNAIRPVVF
+646 FHTQTLHNAIQPVVF

-678 NIPATLAFIENTWHE
+678 NIPETLAFIEKTWHQ

-698 PFTFWFLND
+698 PFDFWFLND
-707 DLTRVRYEN
+707 DLTRVRYQN
-716 EIRTGNALAM
+716 EMRTGNALTV

-746 AEQKTKEIGIRKVL
+746 AEQKTKEVGIRKVL

-766 IFGLLSREFVKLVI
+766 IFNLLAKEFVKLVI
-780 IACVIASPI
+780 IACVIACPI

-802 YRIDLHLMY
+802 YRIDLHVMY
-811 FFIGGI
+811 FLIGGV
-817 LAFLLA
+817 LALLLA
-823 LATMA
+823 LATMT

>member
-1 MFRSYFIATIR
+1 MFRSYLTATIR

-33 SVILIA
+33 CVILIA

-47 YDRHHANATRIYS
+47 YDRYHVNATRIYR
-60 VFRSVSMENTTSIN
+60 VFRTVSMENTTSVN

-94 AIRTQRLTAW
+94 AIRTQLLTSW
-104 VKTDDRFFQQDV
+104 VKTDDHFFQQDV
-116 CVADPEIFNVFT
+116 CVADQEIFNVFT

-137 TALTQPGSMVLT
+137 TALNQPGSMVLT

-163 GKALQVDHEQLSGTV
+163 GKTLQVDHHELSGTA

-204 RGQLADLW
+204 RGALADLW
-212 SIWQP
+212 SRWQP
-217 TGAYRPFL
+217 TGSFRPFL
-225 TYVLLPEG
+225 TYILLPEG
-233 YDHRALEQ
+233 YDHRALQQ

-249 YMGDEVRQTT
+249 YMGDKVRRTT
-259 RYILQPF
+259 RYILQPL
-266 TDLHL
+266 TCVHL
-271 YSPRNLGRE
+271 YGHRDLGRQ
-280 FAEHGDIKQ
+280 FAGYGDIKQ

-297 GFILVLACVNFMNLS
+297 GFILMLACVNFMNLS
-312 TARSSTR
+312 TARSSAR

-332 RQQLIGQFLGESV
+332 RQQLIGQFLSESV
-345 LVALAAMIVALA
+345 LVALAAMIVALIV
-357 LVELVLPWFN
+357 VELVLPRFN
-367 SFIQRDLIL
+367 SFIQRNLVL
-376 HRTENLWWMIGLI
+376 HSTENLWWLIGLI

-434 IFQFAISIAFITGT
+434 VFQFAISIAFITGT

-469 VVGIPIFIYSRQLHH
+469 VVGIPLFIYSRQLHH
-484 GGPEDLRRRIPTIKE
+484 GGPEDLRRRIPTVKQ
-499 VFRAHPNI
+499 VFTAHPNI
-507 MKATATRFHQGGYHT
+507 LKATATRFSQGGYIT
-522 TDTFRAEGSDADW
+522 TDTFRADDADW

-552 ELAAGR
+552 ELVAGR
-558 MAPEP
+558 LAPEP

-568 KIKNLLE
+568 KIESIQDLE
-575 LEAGRRRLP
+575 
-584 EKVTSLAEWQEYE
+584 EYRE
-597 KKVRS
+597 LVRA
-602 YREKGRPLIINETA
+602 YREKGRPFILNETA
-616 AQHLG
+616 ARHLG
-621 WDDPIGKRFK
+621 WDDPIGRRFK
-631 EKNGPEGY
+631 EKKEPEGY
-639 VVGVIKD
+639 VIGVIKD
-646 FHAQTLHNAIRPVVF
+646 FHVQTLHNTIRPVVF
-661 RVFTGGAKHLYL
+661 RIFTGGAKFLYL

-678 NIPATLAFIENTWHE
+678 NIPATLAFIEKTWHE

-707 DLTRVRYEN
+707 DLTHVRYQN
-716 EIRTGNALAM
+716 EIRTGNALAV

-789 AYLFAGRW
+789 AYLFVGRW

-811 FFIGGI
+811 FLIGGV
-817 LAFLLA
+817 LALLLA
-823 LATMA
+823 LATMT

>member
-1 MFRSYFIATIR
+1 MFRSYLIATLR

-47 YDRHHANATRIYS
+47 YDQHHVNATRIYR
-60 VFRSVSMENTTSIN
+60 VFRTVSMENTTSVS

-82 PALKRDFPEIQE
+82 PALKRDFPEVQE
-94 AIRTQRLTAW
+94 AIRTRLLTAW
-104 VKTDDRFFQQDV
+104 VKTDDHFFQQDV
-116 CVADPEIFNVFT
+116 CVADREIFNVFT
-128 IPFVTGDSG
+128 IPFVTGDPG
-137 TALTQPGSMVLT
+137 TALTRPSSMVLT
-149 ESMARKF
+149 ESMAHKF

-163 GKALQVDHEQLSGTV
+163 GKVLQVDHQELSGTG

-204 RGQLADLW
+204 KGNLANMW

-217 TGAYRPFL
+217 TGAYRPFF
-225 TYVLLPEG
+225 TYILLLEG

-241 KLPDLITR
+241 KLPDFMAQ

-259 RYILQPF
+259 RYILQPL
-266 TDLHL
+266 TRVHL
-271 YSPRNLGRE
+271 YSHRDLGRQ
-280 FAEHGDIKQ
+280 FVGSGDIKQ

-312 TARSSTR
+312 TARSSSR

-332 RQQLIGQFLGESV
+332 RQQLIGQFLGESL
-345 LVALAAMIVALA
+345 LVALTAMIVALIV
-357 LVELVLPWFN
+357 VELVLPWFN
-367 SFIQRDLIL
+367 GFIQRDLIL
-376 HRTENLWWMIGLI
+376 HSSENLWWLVGLI

-434 IFQFAISIAFITGT
+434 VFQFAISIAFITGT
-448 VVVQEQLAYI
+448 IVVQEQLAYI

-463 GFDKDL
+463 GFDKEL
-469 VVGIPIFIYSRQLHH
+469 IVGIPIFIYSRQLHH
-484 GGPEDLRRRIPTIKE
+484 GGPEDLRWRIPTVKQ
-499 VFRAHPNI
+499 VFMAHPNI
-507 MKATATRFHQGGYHT
+507 VKATATRFPQGGYIT
-522 TDTFRAEGSDADW
+522 TDTFRADDADW
-535 QMGLF
+535 QMGVF
-540 DIDRDFLDFFNI
+540 DIDRDYLDFFNI
-552 ELAAGR
+552 ELVAGR
-558 MAPEP
+558 LAPEP

-568 KIKNLLE
+568 TIKNLGE
-575 LEAGRRRLP
+575 L
-584 EKVTSLAEWQEYE
+584 QEYE
-597 KKVRS
+597 KKVRE
-602 YREKGRPLIINETA
+602 YREKGQPYILNETA
-616 AQHLG
+616 VQQLG
-621 WDDPIGKRFK
+621 WDEPIGKRFK

-639 VVGVIKD
+639 VIGVIKN
-646 FHAQTLHNAIRPVVF
+646 FHVQTLHNAIRPVTF
-661 RVFTGGAKHLYL
+661 KTRTGAGKYLYL

-678 NIPATLAFIENTWHE
+678 NMQETLAFIEKTWRE

-698 PFTFWFLND
+698 PFTFWILDD
-707 DLTRVRYEN
+707 DLTRVRYQN
-716 EIRTGNALAM
+716 EIRTGNALTV

-766 IFGLLSREFVKLVI
+766 IFNLLAKEFVKLVI
-780 IACVIASPI
+780 IACVIAGPI

-802 YRIDLHLMY
+802 YRIDLHVMY
-811 FFIGGI
+811 FLIGGV
-817 LAFLLA
+817 LALLLA
-823 LATMA
+823 IATMT

>member
-1 MFRSYFIATIR
+1 MIRSYLIATLR
-12 TLLKNRGLTAINIL
+12 SLLKNRGLTAINIL

-33 SVILIA
+33 CVILIA

-47 YDRHHANATRIYS
+47 YDRHHANATRIYR
-60 VFRSVSMENTTSIN
+60 VFRTVSMENTTSVN

-82 PALKRDFPEIQE
+82 PALKRDFPEVQE
-94 AIRTQRLTAW
+94 AIRTQLLTSW

-116 CVADPEIFNVFT
+116 CVADREIFNVFT
-128 IPFVTGDSG
+128 IPFVIGDPG

-163 GKALQVDHEQLSGTV
+163 GKTLQVDHQALSGTA

-204 RGQLADLW
+204 RGALADMW
-212 SIWQP
+212 PIWQP
-217 TGAYRPFL
+217 TGAYRPFF
-225 TYVLLPEG
+225 TYLLLSEG
-233 YDHRALEQ
+233 HDHRALQQ

-259 RYILQPF
+259 RYMVQPL
-266 TDLHL
+266 TRVHL
-271 YSPRNLGRE
+271 YSHWDLGRQ
-280 FAEHGDIKQ
+280 FAGYGDIKQ

-332 RQQLIGQFLGESV
+332 RQQLIGQFLGESILMA
-345 LVALAAMIVALA
+345 LVAMMVALVV
-357 LVELVLPWFN
+357 VELILPWFN
-367 SFIQRDLIL
+367 SFIQRDLVL
-376 HRTENLWWMIGLI
+376 RSTENLWWLIGLI
-389 GFGLGVGVLAGSYP
+389 GFGVSVGILAGSYP
-403 AFVLSSFLPT
+403 AFILSSFLPT

-434 IFQFAISIAFITGT
+434 VFQFAISIAFITGT

-463 GFDKDL
+463 GFDKEL
-469 VVGIPIFIYSRQLHH
+469 VVGIPIFIYSWQLHH
-484 GGPEDLRRRIPTIKE
+484 GSSEDLRRRIPTVKE
-499 VFRAHPNI
+499 VFMAHPNI
-507 MKATATRFHQGGYHT
+507 LKTTATRFPQGGYIT
-522 TDTFRAEGSDADW
+522 TDTFRAEGSDTDW

-540 DIDRDFLDFFNI
+540 DIDLDFLDFFNI

-563 PKLPE
+563 PELPE
-568 KIKNLLE
+568 RIESRAE
-575 LEAGRRRLP
+575 LEKYRELVQA
-584 EKVTSLAEWQEYE
+584 
-597 KKVRS
+597 
-602 YREKGRPLIINETA
+602 YREKGRPLILNETA

-621 WDDPIGKRFK
+621 WDDPMGKCFK

-639 VVGVIKD
+639 VIGVVKD
-646 FHAQTLHNAIRPVVF
+646 FHVQTLHNTIRPVVF

-678 NIPATLAFIENTWHE
+678 NIPATLEFIEKTWHE

-707 DLTRVRYEN
+707 DLTRARYEN
-716 EIRTGNALAM
+716 EIRTGNALAV

-735 CLGLLGLISFR
+735 CLGLLGLISFC

-789 AYLFAGRW
+789 AYLFVGRW

-811 FFIGGI
+811 FLIGGV
-817 LAFLLA
+817 LALLLA
-823 LATMA
+823 LVTMI

>member
-1 MFRSYFIATIR
+1 MFRSYLIATLR

-47 YDRHHANATRIYS
+47 YDRHHANATRIYR
-60 VFRSVSMENTTSIN
+60 VFRSVSMENTTSVS

-82 PALKRDFPEIQE
+82 PALKRDFPEVQE
-94 AIRTQRLTAW
+94 AIRTQLLTSW
-104 VKTDDRFFQQDV
+104 VKTDDHFFQQEV
-116 CVADPEIFNVFT
+116 CVADQEIFNVFT
-128 IPFVTGDSG
+128 IPFVTGDLG

-156 FQNQNPI
+156 FQNQDPI
-163 GKALQVDHEQLSGTV
+163 GKVLQVDHQELSGMG

-204 RGQLADLW
+204 RGALADMW

-217 TGAYRPFL
+217 TGAYRPFF
-225 TYVLLPEG
+225 TYLLLPEG

-241 KLPDLITR
+241 KLPDLIAR
-249 YMGDEVRQTT
+249 YMGDEVHQTI
-259 RYILQPF
+259 RYILQPL
-266 TDLHL
+266 TRVHL
-271 YSPRNLGRE
+271 YTHPDLGLQFRD
-280 FAEHGDIKQ
+280 HGDIKQ

-332 RQQLIGQFLGESV
+332 RQQLIQQFLGESV
-345 LVALAAMIVALA
+345 LVALVAMIVALA
-357 LVELVLPWFN
+357 LVELILPWFN

-376 HRTENLWWMIGLI
+376 YSRENLWWLVGLI
-389 GFGLGVGVLAGSYP
+389 GFGLGVGVIAGSYP

-448 VVVQEQLAYI
+448 VVVQEQLTYI

-463 GFDKDL
+463 GFDKEL

-484 GGPEDLRRRIPTIKE
+484 GGKEDLRRRIPTVKQA
-499 VFRAHPNI
+499 FMAHPNI
-507 MKATATRFHQGGYHT
+507 LKATATRFPQGGSHT
-522 TDTFRAEGSDADW
+522 TDTFRADDADW

-558 MAPEP
+558 LALEP

-568 KIKNLLE
+568 KIKSFE
-575 LEAGRRRLP
+575 
-584 EKVTSLAEWQEYE
+584 EWQEYE
-597 KKVRS
+597 KKVRA
-602 YREKGRPLIINETA
+602 YREKGWPLILNETA
-616 AQHLG
+616 AQHIG

-639 VVGVIKD
+639 VVGVMKD
-646 FHAQTLHNAIRPVVF
+646 FHVQTLHNAIRPVVF
-661 RVFTGGAKHLYL
+661 RFFTGGAKYLYL

-678 NIPATLAFIENTWHE
+678 NIPETLGFIEKTWHE

-716 EIRTGNALAM
+716 EIRTGNALTV

-735 CLGLLGLISFR
+735 CLGLFGLISFR

-766 IFGLLSREFVKLVI
+766 IFGLLSKEFVKLVI
-780 IACVIASPI
+780 VACVIASPI
-789 AYLFAGRW
+789 AYLFASRW

-802 YRIDLHLMY
+802 YHIDLHLRSC
-811 FFIGGI
+811 FKTPR
-817 LAFLLA
+817 LSES
-823 LATMA
+823 
-828 YQALKAA
+828 
-835 RTNPVDALRTE
+835 VD

>member
-1 MFRSYFIATIR
+1 MFRSYLIATIR

-47 YDRHHANATRIYS
+47 YDRHHVNATRIYR
-60 VFRSVSMENTTSIN
+60 VFRTVSMENTTSVS

-82 PALKRDFPEIQE
+82 PALKRDFPEVQE
-94 AIRTQRLTAW
+94 AIRTQLLTSW
-104 VKTDDRFFQQDV
+104 VKTDNHFFQQDV
-116 CVADPEIFNVFT
+116 CVADREIFNVFT
-128 IPFVTGDSG
+128 IPFVTGDPG

-163 GKALQVDHEQLSGTV
+163 GKVLQVDHQELSGTV
-178 TYFVTGIVRDFPP
+178 TYFVTGIVRDFPS

-204 RGQLADLW
+204 KGALADMW
-212 SIWQP
+212 SKWQP

-225 TYVLLPEG
+225 TYLLLPEG

-241 KLPDLITR
+241 KLPDLIAR

-259 RYILQPF
+259 RYILQPL
-266 TDLHL
+266 TRVHL
-271 YSPRNLGRE
+271 YSHRDMGRQ
-280 FAEHGDIKQ
+280 FAEYGDIKQ

-297 GFILVLACVNFMNLS
+297 SFILVLACVNFMNLS

-332 RQQLIGQFLGESV
+332 RWQLIGQFLGESV
-345 LVALAAMIVALA
+345 LVALVAMIVALA
-357 LVELVLPWFN
+357 VVEQVLPWFN
-367 SFIQRDLIL
+367 GFIQRDLVL
-376 HRTENLWWMIGLI
+376 HSSENLWWLIGLI
-389 GFGLGVGVLAGSYP
+389 GFGLGIGVLAGSYP

-413 QVMKGD
+413 QVIKGD

-425 HVGLRKALV
+425 HGGLRKAMV
-434 IFQFAISIAFITGT
+434 VFQFAVSIAFITGT
-448 VVVQEQLAYI
+448 VVVQEQLTYI

-463 GFDKDL
+463 GFDKEL
-469 VVGIPIFIYSRQLHH
+469 IVGIPIFIYSRHLHH
-484 GGPEDLRRRIPTIKE
+484 GSSEDLTRRISTVKQA
-499 VFRAHPNI
+499 FMAHPNI
-507 MKATATRFHQGGYHT
+507 VKATATRFPQGGYIT

-540 DIDRDFLDFFNI
+540 DIDSDFLDFFNI
-552 ELAAGR
+552 ELIAGR

-563 PKLPE
+563 PKRPE
-568 KIKNLLE
+568 TIENIQDL
-575 LEAGRRRLP
+575 
-584 EKVTSLAEWQEYE
+584 QEYRE
-597 KKVRS
+597 LVRA
-602 YREKGRPLIINETA
+602 YYEKGRPLILNETA

-631 EKNGPEGY
+631 EKRGSEGY
-639 VVGVIKD
+639 VVGVMKD
-646 FHAQTLHNAIRPVVF
+646 FHVQTLHNAIRPVVF
-661 RVFTGGAKHLYL
+661 RVVTGGAKHLYL

-678 NIPATLAFIENTWHE
+678 NIPETLAFIEKTWRE

-698 PFTFWFLND
+698 PFTFWILND
-707 DLTRVRYEN
+707 DLTRVRYQN
-716 EIRTGNALAM
+716 EIRTGNALTV

-766 IFGLLSREFVKLVI
+766 IFNLLAREFVKLVI
-780 IACVIASPI
+780 VACVIASPI
-789 AYLFAGRW
+789 VYLFAGRW

-802 YRIDLHLMY
+802 YHIDLHPVY
-811 FFIGGI
+811 FLIGGV
-817 LAFLLA
+817 LALLLA
-823 LATMA
+823 LATMT

-835 RTNPVDALRTE
+835 RTNPVDALRAE

>member
-1 MFRSYFIATIR
+1 MFRSYLIATIR

-39 LYIQYEFS
+39 LYIQYELS
-47 YDRHHANATRIYS
+47 YDRHHAHADRIYG
-60 VFRSVSMENTTSIN
+60 VFRAMSMENTTSVS

-82 PALKRDFPEIQE
+82 PALKRDFPEVQE
-94 AIRTQRLTAW
+94 AIRVQRLDAW
-104 VKTDDRFFQQDV
+104 VQSQTHFFQQDV

-128 IPFVTGDSG
+128 IPFISGDPN
-137 TALTQPGSMVLT
+137 TALTQSGAMVLT

-156 FQNQNPI
+156 FQNKDPI
-163 GKALQVDHEQLSGTV
+163 GKALQVDHQELSG

-204 RGQLADLW
+204 KGNTADMW

-217 TGAYRPFL
+217 TGVFRPFF
-225 TYVLLPEG
+225 TYLLLPEG
-233 YDHRALEQ
+233 YDHRALQQ
-241 KLPDLITR
+241 KLSDLITR

-259 RYILQPF
+259 RYILQP
-266 TDLHL
+266 LIRRHL
-271 YSPRNLGRE
+271 YSTADLGLTTTE
-280 FAEHGDIKQ
+280 YGDIKQ

-332 RQQLIGQFLGESV
+332 RQQLIRQFLGESV
-345 LVALAAMIVALA
+345 LVALVAMIVALA
-357 LVELVLPWFN
+357 LVELVLPRFN

-376 HRTENLWWMIGLI
+376 HRTENLWWLIGLI

-434 IFQFAISIAFITGT
+434 VFQFAISIAFITGT

-469 VVGIPIFIYSRQLHH
+469 VVGIPIFIYSWQLHH
-484 GGPEDLRRRIPTIKE
+484 GGPEDLRRRIPTVKQ
-499 VFRAHPNI
+499 VFMEHPNI
-507 MKATATRFHQGGYHT
+507 LKATATRFPQGGYIT
-522 TDTFRAEGSDADW
+522 TDTFQAEGSDADW

-552 ELAAGR
+552 ELVAGR
-558 MAPEP
+558 LAPEP
-563 PKLPE
+563 PRPPG
-568 KIKNLLE
+568 KIITLE
-575 LEAGRRRLP
+575 
-584 EKVTSLAEWQEYE
+584 EWQEYN
-597 KKVRS
+597 KKLQA
-602 YREKGRPLIINETA
+602 YREKGRPFILNETA
-616 AQHLG
+616 VRHLG
-621 WDDPIGKRFK
+621 WDDPIGRRFK
-631 EKNGPEGY
+631 EKEEPEGY
-639 VVGVIKD
+639 VVGVMKD
-646 FHAQTLHNAIRPVVF
+646 FHVQTLHNAIRPVVF
-661 RVFTGGAKHLYL
+661 RIFTGGAKHLYL
-673 KLGTQ
+673 KLDTQ
-678 NIPATLAFIENTWHE
+678 NIPETLGFIEKTWHQ

-698 PFTFWFLND
+698 SFSFWFLNN
-707 DLTRVRYEN
+707 DLTQVRYEN
-716 EIRTGNALAM
+716 EIRTGNALAV
-726 FSGLTIFVA
+726 FSGLTVFVA

-766 IFGLLSREFVKLVI
+766 IFGLLSKEFVKLVI
-780 IACVIASPI
+780 IACAISSPI

-797 LQDFA
+797 LEDFA

-811 FFIGGI
+811 FLIGGV
-817 LAFLLA
+817 LALLLA
-823 LATMA
+823 ITTMT

>member
-1 MFRSYFIATIR
+1 MFRSYLIATIR
-12 TLLKNRGLTAINIL
+12 TLLKNRGLTAINLL

-47 YDRHHANATRIYS
+47 YDRHHVNATRIYR
-60 VFRSVSMENTTSIN
+60 VFRSVSMENTTSVN

-82 PALKRDFPEIQE
+82 PTLKRDFPEVQE
-94 AIRTQRLTAW
+94 AIRTQLLTSW
-104 VKTDDRFFQQDV
+104 VKTDDHFFQQDV
-116 CVADPEIFNVFT
+116 CVADREIFNVFT

-156 FQNQNPI
+156 FQNEDPI
-163 GKALQVDHEQLSGTV
+163 GKALQVDHQELSG

-204 RGQLADLW
+204 KGNMADMW

-217 TGAYRPFL
+217 TGAYRPFF
-225 TYVLLPEG
+225 TYILLSEG
-233 YDHRALEQ
+233 YDHRALQQ

-259 RYILQPF
+259 RYIVQPF
-266 TDLHL
+266 TRVHL
-271 YSPRNLGRE
+271 YTHPDLGLQ
-280 FAEHGDIKQ
+280 FKDYGDITQ

-345 LVALAAMIVALA
+345 LMALVAMIVALA
-357 LVELVLPWFN
+357 LVELILPWFN
-367 SFIQRDLIL
+367 SFIQRDLVL
-376 HRTENLWWMIGLI
+376 HKTENLWWMVGLI
-389 GFGLGVGVLAGSYP
+389 GFGLSVGVIAGSYP

-425 HVGLRKALV
+425 HIGLRKALV

-448 VVVQEQLAYI
+448 VVVQQQLAYI

-463 GFDKDL
+463 GFDKEL
-469 VVGIPIFIYSRQLHH
+469 IVGIPIFIYSRQLHH
-484 GGPEDLRRRIPTIKE
+484 GSSEDLRWRIPTVKQ
-499 VFRAHPNI
+499 VFMAHPNI
-507 MKATATRFHQGGYHT
+507 QKATATRFPQGGSNA
-522 TDTFRAEGSDADW
+522 TDTFRADDADW

-552 ELAAGR
+552 ELVAGR
-558 MAPEP
+558 LAPEP
-563 PKLPE
+563 PKWPE
-568 KIKNLLE
+568 KIE
-575 LEAGRRRLP
+575 
-584 EKVTSLAEWQEYE
+584 SLAEWQEYE
-597 KKVRS
+597 KKVQA
-602 YREKGRPLIINETA
+602 YREKGRPLLLNETA
-616 AQHLG
+616 VQHLG

-631 EKNGPEGY
+631 EKREPEGY
-639 VVGVIKD
+639 IVGVIKD
-646 FHAQTLHNAIRPVVF
+646 YHVQTLHNAIRPVVF

-673 KLGTQ
+673 KLDTQ
-678 NIPATLAFIENTWHE
+678 NMQETLAFIEKTWHQ

-698 PFTFWFLND
+698 PFTYHFLND
-707 DLTRVRYEN
+707 DLTRMRYQN
-716 EIRTGNALAM
+716 EIRTGNALAV

-760 GASVFS
+760 GASAFS
-766 IFGLLSREFVKLVI
+766 IFNLLAREFVKLVI
-780 IACVIASPI
+780 IACIIAGPI

-811 FFIGGI
+811 FLIGGM
-817 LAFLLA
+817 LALLLA
-823 LATMA
+823 LATMT

>member
-1 MFRSYFIATIR
+1 MFRSYLIATLR

-47 YDRHHANATRIYS
+47 YDRHHAHTNRIYS
-60 VFRSVSMENTTSIN
+60 VFRAMSMENTTSVS

-82 PALKRDFPEIQE
+82 PALKRDFPEVQE
-94 AIRTQRLTAW
+94 AIRVQRLDAW
-104 VKTDDRFFQQDV
+104 VQTQTHFFQQDV

-128 IPFVTGDSG
+128 IPFISGDPN
-137 TALTQPGSMVLT
+137 TALTQSGAMVLT
-149 ESMARKF
+149 QSMARKF
-156 FQNQNPI
+156 FQNEDPI
-163 GKALQVDHEQLSGTV
+163 GKALQVDHQELSG

-204 RGQLADLW
+204 KGSMADMW

-217 TGAYRPFL
+217 TGVWRPFF
-225 TYVLLPEG
+225 TYILLPEG
-233 YDHRALEQ
+233 HDHRALEQ
-241 KLPDLITR
+241 KLPDLIAR

-259 RYILQPF
+259 RYILQP
-266 TDLHL
+266 LIRRHL
-271 YSPRNLGRE
+271 YSTADLGLTTVE
-280 FAEHGDIKQ
+280 YGDIKQ

-297 GFILVLACVNFMNLS
+297 GFILLLACVNFMNLS

-345 LVALAAMIVALA
+345 LMALVAMIVALV
-357 LVELVLPWFN
+357 LVELILPRFN
-367 SFIQRDLIL
+367 SFIQRDLVL
-376 HRTENLWWMIGLI
+376 HSTENLWWLIGLV
-389 GFGLGVGVLAGSYP
+389 GFGLGVGVIAGSYP

-413 QVMKGD
+413 QVIKGD

-425 HVGLRKALV
+425 HAGLRKALV

-463 GFDKDL
+463 GFDREL
-469 VVGIPIFIYSRQLHH
+469 IVGIPLFIYSRQLHQ
-484 GGPEDLRRRIPTIKE
+484 GNRDDLRWRIPTVKE
-499 VFRAHPNI
+499 VFTAHPNI
-507 MKATATRFHQGGYHT
+507 LKATATRFHQGGSHT

-552 ELAAGR
+552 ELVAGR
-558 MAPEP
+558 LMSEP
-563 PKLPE
+563 PELPE
-568 KIKNLLE
+568 KIE
-575 LEAGRRRLP
+575 
-584 EKVTSLAEWQEYE
+584 SLAEFEEYRE
-597 KKVRS
+597 LVQA
-602 YREKGRPLIINETA
+602 YREKGRPFILNETA

-631 EKNGPEGY
+631 EKKEPEGY
-639 VVGVIKD
+639 VIGVVKD
-646 FHAQTLHNAIRPVVF
+646 FHAQTLHNTIRPIVF
-661 RVFTGGAKHLYL
+661 RVFTGGAKFLYL

-678 NIPATLAFIENTWHE
+678 NIPETLAFIENTWYE
-693 FLPQI
+693 FLPQV
-698 PFTFWFLND
+698 PFTFWFLNE
-707 DLTRVRYEN
+707 DLTRVRYQN
-716 EIRTGNALAM
+716 EIRTGNALAV

-760 GASVFS
+760 GASVFN
-766 IFGLLSREFVKLVI
+766 IFNLLAREFVKLVI
-780 IACVIASPI
+780 VACVIACPI

-811 FFIGGI
+811 FLIGGV
-817 LAFLLA
+817 LALLLA

>member
-1 MFRSYFIATIR
+1 MFHSYLITTIR

-47 YDRHHANATRIYS
+47 YDRHHANATRIYR
-60 VFRSVSMENTTSIN
+60 VFRTVSMENTTSVS

-82 PALKRDFPEIQE
+82 PALKRDFPEVQE
-94 AIRTQRLTAW
+94 AIRTQLLTSW
-104 VKTDDRFFQQDV
+104 VKTDDHFFQQDV
-116 CVADPEIFNVFT
+116 CVADPEIFDVFT
-128 IPFVTGDSG
+128 IPFVTGDPG
-137 TALTQPGSMVLT
+137 TALTQPGSIVLT

-156 FQNQNPI
+156 FQNQDPI
-163 GKALQVDHEQLSGTV
+163 GKTLQVDHQALSGTA

-204 RGQLADLW
+204 RGALADMW

-217 TGAYRPFL
+217 TGAYRPFF
-225 TYVLLPEG
+225 TYLLLSEG
-233 YDHRALEQ
+233 YDHRALQQ
-241 KLPDLITR
+241 KLPDLIAQ

-259 RYILQPF
+259 RYILQPL
-266 TDLHL
+266 TRVYL
-271 YSPRNLGRE
+271 YTHPDLGRQ
-280 FAEHGDIKQ
+280 FTGYGDIKQ

-297 GFILVLACVNFMNLS
+297 GFILVIACVNFMNLS

-345 LVALAAMIVALA
+345 LMALVAMIVALA
-357 LVELVLPWFN
+357 LVELILPWFN
-367 SFIQRDLIL
+367 SFIQRDLVL
-376 HRTENLWWMIGLI
+376 HSTENLWWLIGLI
-389 GFGLGVGVLAGSYP
+389 GFGLAVGVIAGSYP

-413 QVMKGD
+413 QVMKGE

-425 HVGLRKALV
+425 HIGLRKALV

-463 GFDKDL
+463 GFDKEL

-484 GGPEDLRRRIPTIKE
+484 GSSEDLRRRIPTVKQ
-499 VFRAHPNI
+499 VFMAHPNI
-507 MKATATRFHQGGYHT
+507 LKATATRFPQGWYIT

-535 QMGLF
+535 QMGVF
-540 DIDRDFLDFFNI
+540 DIDRDYLDFFNI
-552 ELAAGR
+552 ELVAGR
-558 MAPEP
+558 LTPEP
-563 PKLPE
+563 PELPE
-568 KIKNLLE
+568 RIE
-575 LEAGRRRLP
+575 
-584 EKVTSLAEWQEYE
+584 SLAELQEYE
-597 KKVRS
+597 KKVRA
-602 YREKGRPLIINETA
+602 YREKGQPYILNETA
-616 AQHLG
+616 VQQLG

-639 VVGVIKD
+639 VVGVMKD
-646 FHAQTLHNAIRPVVF
+646 FHVQTLHNAIRPVTF
-661 RVFTGGAKHLYL
+661 IIRGTAKLLYL

-678 NIPATLAFIENTWHE
+678 NIPETLAFIEKTWRD

-698 PFTFWFLND
+698 PFTYHFLNE

-716 EIRTGNALAM
+716 EIRTGNALAV

-766 IFGLLSREFVKLVI
+766 IFGLLSKEFVKLVI

-802 YRIDLHLMY
+802 YRIDLHLIY
-811 FFIGGI
+811 FLIGGA
-817 LAFLLA
+817 LALLLA
-823 LATMA
+823 LATMT

>member
-1 MFRSYFIATIR
+1 MLHSYLIATLR

-39 LYIQYEFS
+39 LYIQYELS
-47 YDRHHANATRIYS
+47 YDRHHAHANRIYG
-60 VFRSVSMENTTSIN
+60 VFRAMSMENTTSVS

-82 PALKRDFPEIQE
+82 PALKRDFPEVQE
-94 AIRTQRLTAW
+94 AIRVQRLDAW

-116 CVADPEIFNVFT
+116 CVADREIFNVFT
-128 IPFVTGDSG
+128 IPFVNGDPN
-137 TALTQPGSMVLT
+137 TALTQSGAMVLT
-149 ESMARKF
+149 QSMARKF

-163 GKALQVDHEQLSGTV
+163 GKALQVDHQELSG

-204 RGQLADLW
+204 KGNMADMW

-217 TGAYRPFL
+217 TGVFRPFF
-225 TYVLLPEG
+225 TYILLPED
-233 YDHRALEQ
+233 YDHRALQQ

-259 RYILQPF
+259 RYILQPL
-266 TDLHL
+266 TRRHL
-271 YSPRNLGRE
+271 YSTADLGLTTTE
-280 FAEHGDIKQ
+280 YGDIKQ

-297 GFILVLACVNFMNLS
+297 GFILLLACVNFMNLS

-332 RQQLIGQFLGESV
+332 RQQLIKQFLSESV
-345 LVALAAMIVALA
+345 LVSLAAMVVAIA
-357 LVELVLPWFN
+357 LFELVLPWFN
-367 SFIQRDLIL
+367 GFIQRDLTL
-376 HRTENLWWMIGLI
+376 YSTENLWWLIGLI
-389 GFGLGVGVLAGSYP
+389 GFGLAVGVLAGSYP

-425 HVGLRKALV
+425 HIGLRKALV

-448 VVVQEQLAYI
+448 VVVQEQLTYI

-463 GFDKDL
+463 GFDKEL
-469 VVGIPIFIYSRQLHH
+469 VVGIPLFIYSRQLHQ
-484 GGPEDLRRRIPTIKE
+484 GNRDDLRWRIPTVKE
-499 VFRAHPNI
+499 VFTAHPNI
-507 MKATATRFHQGGYHT
+507 LKATATRFHQGGSHT

-552 ELAAGR
+552 ELVAGR
-558 MAPEP
+558 LAPEP
-563 PKLPE
+563 LKLPE
-568 KIKNLLE
+568 KIESLEE
-575 LEAGRRRLP
+575 LE
-584 EKVTSLAEWQEYE
+584 EY
-597 KKVRS
+597 KKIVQA
-602 YREKGRPLIINETA
+602 YREKGRPFILNETA

-631 EKNGPEGY
+631 EKKEPEGY
-639 VVGVIKD
+639 VIGVVKD
-646 FHAQTLHNAIRPVVF
+646 FHAQTLHNTIRPIVF
-661 RVFTGGAKHLYL
+661 RVFTGGAKFLYL

-678 NIPATLAFIENTWHE
+678 NIPATLAFIEKTWHE
-693 FLPQI
+693 FLPQL

-707 DLTRVRYEN
+707 DLTRVRYQN
-716 EIRTGNALAM
+716 EIRTGNALAV

-766 IFGLLSREFVKLVI
+766 IFNLLAKEFVKLVI
-780 IACVIASPI
+780 IACAIACPI

-811 FFIGGI
+811 FLIGGV
-817 LAFLLA
+817 LALLLA
-823 LATMA
+823 LATMT

>member
-1 MFRSYFIATIR
+1 MFRSYLIATIR

-33 SVILIA
+33 SVILIV

-47 YDRHHANATRIYS
+47 YDRHHVNATRIYR
-60 VFRSVSMENTTSIN
+60 VFRSVSMENTTSVN

-82 PALKRDFPEIQE
+82 PALKRDFPEVQE
-94 AIRTQRLTAW
+94 AIRTQRLTTW

-116 CVADPEIFNVFT
+116 CVADREIFNVFT
-128 IPFVTGDSG
+128 IPFVIGDPG
-137 TALTQPGSMVLT
+137 TALTQPGSIVLT
-149 ESMARKF
+149 EAMARKF
-156 FQNQNPI
+156 FQNQDPI
-163 GKALQVDHEQLSGTV
+163 GKTLQVDHQELSGTV
-178 TYFVTGIVRDFPP
+178 TYFVTGIVRDFPS

-204 RGQLADLW
+204 RGALANLW
-212 SIWQP
+212 SRWQP
-217 TGAYRPFL
+217 TGSFRPFF
-225 TYVLLPEG
+225 TYLLLPEG

-241 KLPDLITR
+241 KLPDLIAR

-259 RYILQPF
+259 RYILQPL
-266 TDLHL
+266 TRVHL
-271 YSPRNLGRE
+271 YGHRDLGRQ
-280 FAEHGDIKQ
+280 FVGSGDIKQ

-297 GFILVLACVNFMNLS
+297 GFILMLACVNFMNLS

-332 RQQLIGQFLGESV
+332 RRQLIGQFLGESV
-345 LVALAAMIVALA
+345 LVALVAMLVALIV
-357 LVELVLPWFN
+357 VELVLPRFN

-376 HRTENLWWMIGLI
+376 HSTENLWWLIRLI
-389 GFGLGVGVLAGSYP
+389 GFGLGVGVIAGSYP

-484 GGPEDLRRRIPTIKE
+484 GGPEDLRRRIPTVKQ
-499 VFRAHPNI
+499 VFMTHPNI
-507 MKATATRFHQGGYHT
+507 LKATATRFPQGGYIT
-522 TDTFRAEGSDADW
+522 TDTFRADDADW
-535 QMGLF
+535 QMGVF
-540 DIDRDFLDFFNI
+540 DIDKDYLDFFNI
-552 ELAAGR
+552 ELVAGR
-558 MAPEP
+558 LAPEP
-563 PKLPE
+563 PKWPKRIE
-568 KIKNLLE
+568 SRAE
-575 LEAGRRRLP
+575 LEKYR
-584 EKVTSLAEWQEYE
+584 ELA
-597 KKVRS
+597 RA
-602 YREKGRPLIINETA
+602 YREKGQPYILNETA
-616 AQHLG
+616 AQQLG
-621 WDDPIGKRFK
+621 WDDPIGRRFK
-631 EKNGPEGY
+631 EKKGPEGY
-639 VVGVIKD
+639 VVGVMKD
-646 FHAQTLHNAIRPVVF
+646 FHVQTLHNDIRSVVF

-678 NIPATLAFIENTWHE
+678 NIPETLAFIEKTWHQ

-698 PFTFWFLND
+698 PFTYWFLNE

-716 EIRTGNALAM
+716 ELRTGNALAV

-766 IFGLLSREFVKLVI
+766 IFGLLSKEFVKLVI
-780 IACVIASPI
+780 IACAIASPI
-789 AYLFAGRW
+789 VYLFAGRW

-802 YRIDLHLMY
+802 YRIDLHPVY
-811 FFIGGI
+811 FLIGGM
-817 LAFLLA
+817 LALFLA
-823 LATMA
+823 LATMT

-835 RTNPVDALRTE
+835 LTNPVDALRTE

>member
-1 MFRSYFIATIR
+1 MFRSYFMATLR
-12 TLLKNRGLTAINIL
+12 TLLKNKGLTAINIL

-33 SVILIA
+33 SVILII
-39 LYIQYEFS
+39 LYIQYELS
-47 YDRHHANATRIYS
+47 YDRHHAHANRIYG
-60 VFRSVSMENTTSIN
+60 VFRAMSMENTTSVS

-82 PALKRDFPEIQE
+82 PALKRDFPEVQE
-94 AIRTQRLTAW
+94 AIRVQRLDAW
-104 VKTDDRFFQQDV
+104 VQTQTRFFQQDM

-128 IPFVTGDSG
+128 IPFISGDPN
-137 TALTQPGSMVLT
+137 TALTQSGSMVLT

-163 GKALQVDHEQLSGTV
+163 GKALQVDHQELSG

-204 RGQLADLW
+204 KGNTADMW

-217 TGAYRPFL
+217 TGVFRPFF
-225 TYVLLPEG
+225 TYLLLPEG
-233 YDHRALEQ
+233 YDHRALQQ
-241 KLPDLITR
+241 KLPDLIAR

-259 RYILQPF
+259 RYILQP
-266 TDLHL
+266 LIRRHL
-271 YSPRNLGRE
+271 YSTADLGLTT
-280 FAEHGDIKQ
+280 AEYGDIKQ

-297 GFILVLACVNFMNLS
+297 GFILLLACVNFMNLS
-312 TARSSTR
+312 TARSAAR

-332 RQQLIGQFLGESV
+332 RQQLIKQFLSESV
-345 LVALAAMIVALA
+345 LVSLAAMVVAVALF
-357 LVELVLPWFN
+357 ELVLPWFN
-367 SFIQRDLIL
+367 SFIQRDLTL
-376 HRTENLWWMIGLI
+376 YSTENLWWLIGLI
-389 GFGLGVGVLAGSYP
+389 GFGLAVGVLAGSYP

-425 HVGLRKALV
+425 HIGLRKALV
-434 IFQFAISIAFITGT
+434 VFQFAISIAFITGT

-463 GFDKDL
+463 GFDKEL
-469 VVGIPIFIYSRQLHH
+469 VVGIPLFIYSRQLHQ
-484 GGPEDLRRRIPTIKE
+484 GNRDDLRWRIPTVKE
-499 VFRAHPNI
+499 VFTAHSNI
-507 MKATATRFHQGGYHT
+507 LKATATRFHQGGSHT

-552 ELAAGR
+552 ELTSGR
-558 MAPEP
+558 LAPEP
-563 PKLPE
+563 LKLPE
-568 KIKNLLE
+568 KIESRAE
-575 LEAGRRRLP
+575 LEKYREL
-584 EKVTSLAEWQEYE
+584 
-597 KKVRS
+597 VRA
-602 YREKGRPLIINETA
+602 YREKGRPFILNETA

-631 EKNGPEGY
+631 EKKEPEGY
-639 VVGVIKD
+639 VIGVVKD
-646 FHAQTLHNAIRPVVF
+646 FHVQTLHNTIRPVVF
-661 RVFTGGAKHLYL
+661 RVFTGGAKFLYL

-678 NIPATLAFIENTWHE
+678 NIPATLAFIEKTWYE

-707 DLTRVRYEN
+707 DLTHVRYQN
-716 EIRTGNALAM
+716 EIRTGNALTV

-780 IACVIASPI
+780 VACIIASPI

-811 FFIGGI
+811 FLIGGM
-817 LAFLLA
+817 LALLLA
-823 LATMA
+823 LATMT
-828 YQALKAA
+828 YQAFKAA

>member
-1 MFRSYFIATIR
+1 MFRSYLIATIR

-26 GLAIGMA
+26 GLAIGMTC
-33 SVILIA
+33 VILIA

-47 YDRHHANATRIYS
+47 YDRHHANAPRIYR
-60 VFRSVSMENTTSIN
+60 VFRTVSMENTTSVS

-82 PALKRDFPEIQE
+82 PALKRDFPEVQE
-94 AIRTQRLTAW
+94 AIRTRLLTAW
-104 VKTDDRFFQQDV
+104 VKTDDHFFQQDV
-116 CVADPEIFNVFT
+116 CVADREIFNVFT
-128 IPFVTGDSG
+128 IPFVTGDPG

-149 ESMARKF
+149 ESMAHKF

-163 GKALQVDHEQLSGTV
+163 GKALQVDHQELSGTG

-204 RGQLADLW
+204 KGNLANMW
-212 SIWQP
+212 SMWQP
-217 TGAYRPFL
+217 TGAYRPFF
-225 TYVLLPEG
+225 TYILLPEG

-241 KLPDLITR
+241 KLPDFIAR
-249 YMGDEVRQTT
+249 YIGDEVRQTT
-259 RYILQPF
+259 RYILQPL
-266 TDLHL
+266 TRVHL
-271 YSPRNLGRE
+271 YTHPDLGSQFTE
-280 FAEHGDIKQ
+280 YGDIKQ

-312 TARSSTR
+312 TGRSSTR
-319 AREVGLRKVVGAS
+319 AHEVGLRKVVGAS

-345 LVALAAMIVALA
+345 LMALTAMMVALAV
-357 LVELVLPWFN
+357 VELVLPWFN

-376 HRTENLWWMIGLI
+376 HSSENLWWLVGLV
-389 GFGLGVGVLAGSYP
+389 GFGLAVGVLAGSYP

-463 GFDKDL
+463 GFDKEL
-469 VVGIPIFIYSRQLHH
+469 IVGIPIFIYSRQLHH
-484 GGPEDLRRRIPTIKE
+484 GGPEDLRRRIPTVKQ

-507 MKATATRFHQGGYHT
+507 VKATATRFPQGGYIT
-522 TDTFRAEGSDADW
+522 TDTFRADDADW
-535 QMGLF
+535 QMGVF
-540 DIDRDFLDFFNI
+540 DIDKDYLDFFNI

-558 MAPEP
+558 LAPEP
-563 PKLPE
+563 PKRPE
-568 KIKNLLE
+568 RIESLE
-575 LEAGRRRLP
+575 
-584 EKVTSLAEWQEYE
+584 EWQEYE
-597 KKVRS
+597 KKVQA
-602 YREKGRPLIINETA
+602 YREKGQPYILNETA
-616 AQHLG
+616 VQQLG
-621 WDDPIGKRFK
+621 WDEPIGKRFK
-631 EKNGPEGY
+631 EKKGPEGY
-639 VVGVIKD
+639 VVGVMKD
-646 FHAQTLHNAIRPVVF
+646 FHVQTLHNAIRPVTF
-661 RVFTGGAKHLYL
+661 KTRTGMGKTLYL

-678 NIPATLAFIENTWHE
+678 NIPETLAFIEKTWYA

-698 PFTFWFLND
+698 PFTYHFLNE

-716 EIRTGNALAM
+716 EIRTGNALTV

-766 IFGLLSREFVKLVI
+766 IFNLLAREFVKLVI

-802 YRIDLHLMY
+802 YRIDLHVMY
-811 FFIGGI
+811 FLIGGV
-817 LAFLLA
+817 LALLLA
-823 LATMA
+823 IATMT

>member
-1 MFRSYFIATIR
+1 MFRSYLIATIR

-47 YDRHHANATRIYS
+47 YDRHHANATRIYR
-60 VFRSVSMENTTSIN
+60 VFRSVSMENTTSVS

-82 PALKRDFPEIQE
+82 PALKRDFPEVQE
-94 AIRTQRLTAW
+94 AIRTQLLTSW
-104 VKTDDRFFQQDV
+104 VKTDDHFFQQDV
-116 CVADPEIFNVFT
+116 CVADREIFNVFT
-128 IPFVTGDSG
+128 IPFVTGDPG
-137 TALTQPGSMVLT
+137 TALTQPGSIVLT
-149 ESMARKF
+149 ESMSRKF
-156 FQNQNPI
+156 FQNQDPI
-163 GKALQVDHEQLSGTV
+163 GKTLQVDHQALSGTG

-204 RGQLADLW
+204 RGALADMW

-217 TGAYRPFL
+217 TGAYRPFF
-225 TYVLLPEG
+225 TYILLPEG
-233 YDHRALEQ
+233 YEHRALQQ
-241 KLPDLITR
+241 KLPDLIAQ

-259 RYILQPF
+259 RYIVQPL
-266 TDLHL
+266 TRVYL
-271 YSPRNLGRE
+271 YTHPDLGRQ
-280 FAEHGDIKQ
+280 FTGYGDIKQ

-345 LVALAAMIVALA
+345 LMAIAAMIVALA
-357 LVELVLPWFN
+357 LVELILPWFN
-367 SFIQRDLIL
+367 SFIQRDLVL
-376 HRTENLWWMIGLI
+376 HRTENLWWLIGLI
-389 GFGLGVGVLAGSYP
+389 GFGVSIGVLAGSYP
-403 AFVLSSFLPT
+403 AFVLSSFLAT

-484 GGPEDLRRRIPTIKE
+484 GSSEDLRRRIPTVKQ
-499 VFRAHPNI
+499 VFMAHPNI
-507 MKATATRFHQGGYHT
+507 LKATATRFPQGWYIT

-535 QMGLF
+535 QMGVF
-540 DIDRDFLDFFNI
+540 DIDEDYLDFFNI

-558 MAPEP
+558 IAPEP
-563 PKLPE
+563 PELPE
-568 KIKNLLE
+568 RIESRAE
-575 LEAGRRRLP
+575 L
-584 EKVTSLAEWQEYE
+584 QEYE
-597 KKVRS
+597 KKVQ
-602 YREKGRPLIINETA
+602 EFIKKGQPYILNETA
-616 AQHLG
+616 AQQLG
-621 WDDPIGKRFK
+621 WDEPIGKRFK

-639 VVGVIKD
+639 VIGVMKD
-646 FHAQTLHNAIRPVVF
+646 FHVQTLHNAIRPVTF
-661 RVFTGGAKHLYL
+661 IIRGTAKLLYL

-678 NIPATLAFIENTWHE
+678 NIPETLAFIEKTWRE

-698 PFTFWFLND
+698 PFTYHFLND

-716 EIRTGNALAM
+716 EIRTGNALAV
-726 FSGLTIFVA
+726 FSGLTVFVA

-766 IFGLLSREFVKLVI
+766 IFGLLSKEFVKLVI

-802 YRIDLHLMY
+802 YRIDLHLIY
-811 FFIGGI
+811 FLIGGA
-817 LAFLLA
+817 LALLLA
-823 LATMA
+823 IATMI

>member
-1 MFRSYFIATIR
+1 MFRSYLIATIR

-47 YDRHHANATRIYS
+47 YDRHHVNATRIYR
-60 VFRSVSMENTTSIN
+60 VFRTVSMENTTSVN
-74 PRASGALA
+74 SRASGALA
-82 PALKRDFPEIQE
+82 PSLKRDFPEVQE
-94 AIRTQRLTAW
+94 AIRTQLLTSW
-104 VKTDDRFFQQDV
+104 VKTDKHFFQQDM
-116 CVADPEIFNVFT
+116 CVADREIFNVFT
-128 IPFVTGDSG
+128 IPFVTGDPG

-191 NSTFYFDCLTATP
+191 SSTFYFDCLTATP
-204 RGQLADLW
+204 RGALADMW
-212 SIWQP
+212 SKWQP
-217 TGAYRPFL
+217 TGAFRPFF
-225 TYVLLPEG
+225 TYLLLPEG

-259 RYILQPF
+259 RYIVQPLTRVYLYTHPDLGLQF
-266 TDLHL
+266 RD
-271 YSPRNLGRE
+271 YGN
-280 FAEHGDIKQ
+280 IKQ

-332 RQQLIGQFLGESV
+332 RQQLIGQFLGESL
-345 LVALAAMIVALA
+345 LVALAAMIVALVV
-357 LVELVLPWFN
+357 VELVLPWFN
-367 SFIQRDLIL
+367 GFMQRDLVL
-376 HRTENLWWMIGLI
+376 HSSENLWWLVGLI
-389 GFGLGVGVLAGSYP
+389 GFGLAVGVIAGSYP

-425 HVGLRKALV
+425 HIGLRKALV
-434 IFQFAISIAFITGT
+434 VFQFAISIAFITGT

-458 RNKDL
+458 QNKDL
-463 GFDKDL
+463 GFDKEL
-469 VVGIPIFIYSRQLHH
+469 IVGIPIFIYSRQLHH
-484 GGPEDLRRRIPTIKE
+484 GGPEDLRRRIPTVKQ
-499 VFRAHPNI
+499 VFMAHLNI
-507 MKATATRFHQGGYHT
+507 LKATATRFPQGGSHL

-558 MAPEP
+558 LAPEP

-568 KIKNLLE
+568 TIKSFE
-575 LEAGRRRLP
+575 
-584 EKVTSLAEWQEYE
+584 EWQEYE
-597 KKVRS
+597 KKVRA
-602 YREKGRPLIINETA
+602 YHEKGRPFILNETA

-639 VVGVIKD
+639 VIGVMKD
-646 FHAQTLHNAIRPVVF
+646 FHVQTLHNAIRPVVF

-678 NIPATLAFIENTWHE
+678 NMQETLAFIEKTWHQ

-698 PFTFWFLND
+698 PFTFSFLNE
-707 DLTRVRYEN
+707 DLTRVRYQN
-716 EIRTGNALAM
+716 EIRTGNALTV

-766 IFGLLSREFVKLVI
+766 IFNLLAKEFVKLVI
-780 IACVIASPI
+780 VACVIASPI

-802 YRIDLHLMY
+802 YRIDLHPVY
-811 FFIGGI
+811 FLIGGV
-817 LAFLLA
+817 LALLLA
-823 LATMA
+823 LTTMT

>member
-1 MFRSYFIATIR
+1 MFRSYLIATIR

-26 GLAIGMA
+26 GLATGMA

-47 YDRHHANATRIYS
+47 YDRHHANATRIYR
-60 VFRSVSMENTTSIN
+60 VFRAMSMENTTSVS

-82 PALKRDFPEIQE
+82 PALKRDFPEVQE
-94 AIRTQRLTAW
+94 AIRTQLLTSW
-104 VKTDDRFFQQDV
+104 VKTDDSFFQQDV
-116 CVADPEIFNVFT
+116 YVADREIFNVFT
-128 IPFVTGDSG
+128 IPFVTGDPN

-163 GKALQVDHEQLSGTV
+163 GKTLQVDHQELSGTV

-204 RGQLADLW
+204 RGQLADMW

-217 TGAYRPFL
+217 AGAYRPFL
-225 TYVLLPEG
+225 TYILLPEG

-241 KLPDLITR
+241 KLPDLIAR
-249 YMGDEVRQTT
+249 YMGNEVRQTT
-259 RYILQPF
+259 RYIVQPL
-266 TDLHL
+266 TRVHL
-271 YSPRNLGRE
+271 YSHWDLGRQ
-280 FAEHGDIKQ
+280 FTDYGDIKQ

-332 RQQLIGQFLGESV
+332 RQQLIKQFLGESV
-345 LVALAAMIVALA
+345 LVAFAAMIVALA
-357 LVELVLPWFN
+357 FVELILPWFN
-367 SFIQRDLIL
+367 SFIQRDLVL

-463 GFDKDL
+463 GFDKEL
-469 VVGIPIFIYSRQLHH
+469 VVGIPLFIYSRQLHH
-484 GGPEDLRRRIPTIKE
+484 GSSEDLRRRIPTVKE
-499 VFRAHPNI
+499 VFMAHPNVL
-507 MKATATRFHQGGYHT
+507 KATATRFHQGGYHT
-522 TDTFRAEGSDADW
+522 TDTFRADDADW

-540 DIDRDFLDFFNI
+540 DIDRDYLDFFNI
-552 ELAAGR
+552 ELVAGR

-597 KKVRS
+597 KKVRA
-602 YREKGRPLIINETA
+602 YRKKGRPFILNETA
-616 AQHLG
+616 VRHLG

-639 VVGVIKD
+639 VVGVMKD
-646 FHAQTLHNAIRPVVF
+646 FHIQTLHNDIRPVVF

-678 NIPATLAFIENTWHE
+678 NIPETLAFIENTWHE

-698 PFTFWFLND
+698 PSTFWFLNE
-707 DLTRVRYEN
+707 DLTRVRYQN
-716 EIRTGNALAM
+716 EIRTGNALAV

-766 IFGLLSREFVKLVI
+766 IFGLLSKEFVNLVI

-789 AYLFAGRW
+789 AYLFGSRW

-802 YRIDLHLMY
+802 YRIDLHPVY
-811 FFIGGI
+811 FLIGGM
-817 LAFLLA
+817 LALLLA
-823 LATMA
+823 LMTMT